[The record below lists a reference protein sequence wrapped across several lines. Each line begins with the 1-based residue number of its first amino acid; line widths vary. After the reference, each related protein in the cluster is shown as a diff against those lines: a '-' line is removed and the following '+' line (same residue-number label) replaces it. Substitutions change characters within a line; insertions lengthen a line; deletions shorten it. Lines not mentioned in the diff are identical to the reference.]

1 MKRFNFYLSLML
13 LLVFT
18 AACSDEFDQPPM
30 VIPTAEHTPNMTIAD
45 FKAKHWQDD
54 RNYIDTIK
62 EDEVIHG
69 WITSSDEEGNIYKQL
84 YISDGTAG
92 LTVSIDQ
99 SSIYTKYRI
108 GQEVVI
114 PMKGYFIGKFNGLL
128 CLGVPY
134 WYAAQGVWESN
145 RMPMELWDEMAE
157 INGLPDVSKV
167 DTTEIELSEIKGSD
181 KGTLLKYMSRLVR
194 INGVTFTDGGKP
206 FSNADNSTDREIKD
220 ESGNS
225 IMVSNSNYASF
236 RADTLPEGTV
246 DVVGEL
252 SYTASK
258 GFFLLLRDVTDVITN
273 TTPGTAGNPY
283 NVADAIQ
290 AQNHG
295 AKGWVIGYV
304 VGAVAP
310 EVTNVSSNADIE
322 WKSPTTLD
330 NTLVL
335 ADDPECKDYTKC
347 VIVPLPQGSPFRE
360 LANLRTHSKLYKKVI
375 KVKGSLAS
383 YMGAAGVNVKTG
395 SRDEFILPLLPPET
409 GVTQLKETFDKEIP
423 ADWSVVTLSGDKPWF
438 WYSYPSSNPTDFFV
452 QVSGYNGSAPPQDT
466 WLITPALDIKNA
478 RSKTLSFDVNVN
490 PYKATADKFEVYVLD
505 LADPNE
511 ATVKVKLNPKLPSPP
526 ASTWSEW
533 TTVEDIDLS
542 AWEDGIYYIAFHYYV
557 EGNSSNSY
565 MTWRIDNVTFGLG
578 DVIPSTRADFE
589 SMGAPQGSKYDTFT
603 SAKGWT
609 ATNSL
614 LFQGGAADAPPV
626 YQFIGHMTGSET
638 RYAMAP
644 TLNGKTSTVGTLVS
658 PTLKGGMKKLTFSYG
673 AAFSDKNL
681 AFRVDVKQ
689 NGNVV
694 KTWEVNRSDIVTK
707 TPYTFSEDCNVNG
720 DFTIEITNLCPSN
733 STSNKDRVSIWNLVW
748 EQ

>member
-30 VIPTAEHTPNMTIAD
+30 VIPTAEHTPNMTIAE

-62 EDEVIHG
+62 DDEVIHG

-134 WYAAQGVWESN
+134 WYSAQGVWESN
-145 RMPMELWDEMAE
+145 RMPMEMWDAMAE

-167 DTTEIELSEIKGSD
+167 DTTVIELSEIKGSD
-181 KGTLLKYMSRLVR
+181 KATLLKYMSRLVR

-206 FSNADNSTDREIKD
+206 FSAAENSTDREIKD
-220 ESGNS
+220 EAGNT

-236 RADTLPEGTV
+236 RANLLPEGTV
-246 DVVGEL
+246 DIVGQL

-258 GFFLLLRDVTDVITN
+258 GFFLLLRDENDVILN
-273 TTPGTAGNPY
+273 TSPGMSGNPY
-283 NVADAIQ
+283 TVAEAIA
-290 AQNHG
+290 AQNSG
-295 AKGWVIGYV
+295 AKGWVGGYI

-310 EVTNVSSNADIE
+310 EVTNVSSNADVE
-322 WKSPTTLD
+322 WKAPTTLD
-330 NTLVL
+330 NTLVI

-347 VIVPLPQGSPFRE
+347 IFIALPQGTPFRE
-360 LANLRTHSKLYKKVI
+360 QANLKNNPVYYKKYL
-375 KVKGSLAS
+375 KAKGVLAS
-383 YMGAAGVNVKTG
+383 YMGVAGITG
-395 SRDEFILPLLPPET
+395 NSGATDEFVLPFPRPVSELN
-409 GVTQLKETFDKEIP
+409 ETFDNALPTNWTE
-423 ADWSVVTLSGDKPWF
+423 VVISGDKK
-438 WYSYPSSNPTDFFV
+438 WYKADFNGDGYAAMT
-452 QVSGYNGSAPPQDT
+452 GYNGKQPPFDT
-466 WLITPALDIKNA
+466 WFITPALDIQNA
-478 RSKTLSFDVNVN
+478 AGKGFSFTSETRSYGSTKTV
-490 PYKATADKFEVYVLD
+490 FEVYLLNSLD
-505 LADPNE
+505 PAT
-511 ATVKVKLNPKLPSPP
+511 ATVKQKLNPILAKAPNSTG
-526 ASTWSEW
+526 TWSAW
-533 TTVEDIDLS
+533 TSSGELDLS
-542 AWEDGIYYIAFHYYV
+542 EWADGVYYIAFHYFADTDSEYD
-557 EGNSSNSY
+557 
-565 MTWRIDNVTFGLG
+565 TWAIDNVKFGFKLA
-578 DVIPSTRADFE
+578 PNTRADFE
-589 SMGAPQGSKYDTFT
+589 TMGTPQGSSYKSYT
-603 SAKGWT
+603 STKGWE

-614 LFQGGAADAPPV
+614 LFQGGSSDAPPT
-626 YQFIGHMTGSET
+626 YQFIGFMTGSDT
-638 RYAMAP
+638 NYAMAP
-644 TLNGKTSTVGTLVS
+644 TLNGKTSAVGTLVS
-658 PTLKGGMKKLTFSYG
+658 PTLKGGMKKLTFKYG

-689 NGNVV
+689 NGSVV

-707 TPYTFSEDCNVNG
+707 TAYTFSEDCNVNG

-733 STSNKDRVSIWNLVW
+733 SNSNKDRVSIWNLVW

>member
-30 VIPTAEHTPNMTIAD
+30 VIPTAEHTPNMTIAE

-62 EDEVIHG
+62 DDEVIHG

-134 WYAAQGVWESN
+134 WYSAQGVWESN
-145 RMPMELWDEMAE
+145 RMPMEMWDAMAE

-167 DTTEIELSEIKGSD
+167 DTTVIELSEIKGSD
-181 KGTLLKYMSRLVR
+181 KATLLKYMSRLVR

-206 FSNADNSTDREIKD
+206 FSAAENSTDREIKD
-220 ESGNS
+220 EAGNT

-236 RADTLPEGTV
+236 RANLLPEGTV
-246 DVVGEL
+246 DIVGQL

-258 GFFLLLRDVTDVITN
+258 GFFLLLRDENDVILN
-273 TTPGTAGNPY
+273 TSPGMSGNPY
-283 NVADAIQ
+283 TVAEAIA
-290 AQNHG
+290 AQNSG
-295 AKGWVIGYV
+295 AKGWVGGYI

-310 EVTNVSSNADIE
+310 EVTNVSSNADVE
-322 WKSPTTLD
+322 WKAPTTLD
-330 NTLVL
+330 NTLVI

-347 VIVPLPQGSPFRE
+347 IFIALPQGTPFRE
-360 LANLRTHSKLYKKVI
+360 QANLKNNPVYYKKYL
-375 KVKGSLAS
+375 KAKGVLAS
-383 YMGAAGVNVKTG
+383 YMGVAGITG
-395 SRDEFILPLLPPET
+395 NSGATDEFVLPFPRPVSELN
-409 GVTQLKETFDKEIP
+409 ETFDNALPTNWTE
-423 ADWSVVTLSGDKPWF
+423 VVVSGDKK
-438 WYSYPSSNPTDFFV
+438 WYKADFNGDGYAAMT
-452 QVSGYNGSAPPQDT
+452 GYNGKQPPFDT
-466 WLITPALDIKNA
+466 WFITPALDIQNA
-478 RSKTLSFDVNVN
+478 AGKGFSFTSETRSYGSTKTV
-490 PYKATADKFEVYVLD
+490 FEVYLLNSLD
-505 LADPNE
+505 PAT
-511 ATVKVKLNPKLPSPP
+511 ATVKQKLNPILAKAPNSTG
-526 ASTWSEW
+526 TWSAW
-533 TTVEDIDLS
+533 TSSGELDLS
-542 AWEDGIYYIAFHYYV
+542 EWADGVYYIAFHYFADTDSEYD
-557 EGNSSNSY
+557 
-565 MTWRIDNVTFGLG
+565 TWAIDNVKFGFKLA
-578 DVIPSTRADFE
+578 PNTRADFE
-589 SMGAPQGSKYDTFT
+589 TMGTPQGSSYKSYT
-603 SAKGWT
+603 STKGWE

-614 LFQGGAADAPPV
+614 LFQGGSSDAPPT
-626 YQFIGHMTGSET
+626 YQFIGFMTGSDT
-638 RYAMAP
+638 NYAMAP
-644 TLNGKTSTVGTLVS
+644 TLNGKTSAVGTLVS
-658 PTLKGGMKKLTFSYG
+658 PTLKGGMKKLTFKYG

-689 NGNVV
+689 NGSVV

-707 TPYTFSEDCNVNG
+707 TAYTFSENCNVNG

-733 STSNKDRVSIWNLVW
+733 SNSNKDRVSIWNLVW

>member
-30 VIPTAEHTPNMTIAD
+30 VIPTAEHTPNMTIAE

-62 EDEVIHG
+62 DDEVIHG

-145 RMPMELWDEMAE
+145 RMPMEMWDAMAE

-167 DTTEIELSEIKGSD
+167 DTTVIELSEIKGSD
-181 KGTLLKYMSRLVR
+181 KATLLKYMSRLVR

-206 FSNADNSTDREIKD
+206 FSAAENSTDREIKD
-220 ESGNS
+220 EAGNT
-225 IMVSNSNYASF
+225 IVVSNSNYASF
-236 RADTLPEGTV
+236 RANLLPESTV
-246 DVVGEL
+246 DIVGQL

-258 GFFLLLRDVTDVITN
+258 GFFLLLRDENDVILN
-273 TTPGTAGNPY
+273 TSPGMSGNPY
-283 NVADAIQ
+283 TVAEAIA
-290 AQNHG
+290 AQNSG
-295 AKGWVIGYV
+295 AKGWVGGYI

-310 EVTNVSSNADIE
+310 EVTNVSSNADVE
-322 WKSPTTLD
+322 WKAPTTLD
-330 NTLVL
+330 NTLVI

-347 VIVPLPQGSPFRE
+347 IFIALPQGTPFRE
-360 LANLRTHSKLYKKVI
+360 QANLKNNPVYYKKYL
-375 KVKGSLAS
+375 KAKGVLAS
-383 YMGAAGVNVKTG
+383 YMGVAGITG
-395 SRDEFILPLLPPET
+395 NSGATDEFVLPFPRPVSELN
-409 GVTQLKETFDKEIP
+409 ETFDNALPTNWTE
-423 ADWSVVTLSGDKPWF
+423 VVVSGDKK
-438 WYSYPSSNPTDFFV
+438 WYKADFNGDGYAAMT
-452 QVSGYNGSAPPQDT
+452 GYNGKQPPFDT
-466 WLITPALDIKNA
+466 WFITPALDIQNA
-478 RSKTLSFDVNVN
+478 AGKGFSFTSETRSYGSTKTV
-490 PYKATADKFEVYVLD
+490 FEVYLLNSLD
-505 LADPNE
+505 PAT
-511 ATVKVKLNPKLPSPP
+511 ATVKQKLNPILAKAPN
-526 ASTWSEW
+526 STGSWSAWTSSGELDLSEW
-533 TTVEDIDLS
+533 
-542 AWEDGIYYIAFHYYV
+542 ADGVYYIAFHYFADTDSEYD
-557 EGNSSNSY
+557 
-565 MTWRIDNVTFGLG
+565 TWAIDNVKFGFKLA
-578 DVIPSTRADFE
+578 PNTRADFE
-589 SMGAPQGSKYDTFT
+589 TMGTPQGSAYKSYT
-603 SAKGWT
+603 STKGWE

-614 LFQGGAADAPPV
+614 LFQGGPSDAPPT
-626 YQFIGHMTGSET
+626 YQFIGFMTGSDT
-638 RYAMAP
+638 NYAMAP
-644 TLNGKTSTVGTLVS
+644 TLNGKTSAVGTLVS
-658 PTLKGGMKKLTFSYG
+658 PTLKGGMKKLTFMYG

-689 NGNVV
+689 NGSVV

-707 TPYTFSEDCNVNG
+707 TAYTFSEDCNVNG

-733 STSNKDRVSIWNLVW
+733 SNSNKDRVSIWNLVW

>member
-62 EDEVIHG
+62 DDEVIHG

-134 WYAAQGVWESN
+134 WYSAQGVWESN
-145 RMPMELWDEMAE
+145 RMPMEMWDAMAE

-167 DTTEIELSEIKGSD
+167 DTTVIELSEIKGSD
-181 KGTLLKYMSRLVR
+181 KATLLKYMSRLVR

-206 FSNADNSTDREIKD
+206 FSAAENSTDREIKD
-220 ESGNS
+220 EAGNT

-236 RADTLPEGTV
+236 RANLLPEGTV
-246 DVVGEL
+246 DIVGQL

-258 GFFLLLRDVTDVITN
+258 GFFLLLRDENDVILN
-273 TTPGTAGNPY
+273 TSPGMFGNPY
-283 NVADAIQ
+283 TVAEAIA
-290 AQNHG
+290 AQNSG
-295 AKGWVIGYV
+295 AKGWVGGYI

-310 EVTNVSSNADIE
+310 EVTNVSSNADVE
-322 WKSPTTLD
+322 WKAPTTLD
-330 NTLVL
+330 NTLVI

-347 VIVPLPQGSPFRE
+347 IFIALPQGTPFRE
-360 LANLRTHSKLYKKVI
+360 QANLKNNPVYYKKYL
-375 KVKGSLAS
+375 KAKGVLAS
-383 YMGAAGVNVKTG
+383 YMGVAGITG
-395 SRDEFILPLLPPET
+395 NSGATDEFVLPFPRPVSELN
-409 GVTQLKETFDKEIP
+409 ETFDNALPTNWTE
-423 ADWSVVTLSGDKPWF
+423 VVVSGDKK
-438 WYSYPSSNPTDFFV
+438 WYKADFNGDGYAAMT
-452 QVSGYNGSAPPQDT
+452 GYNGKQPPFDT
-466 WLITPALDIKNA
+466 WFITPALDIQNA
-478 RSKTLSFDVNVN
+478 AGKGFSFTSETRSYGSTKTV
-490 PYKATADKFEVYVLD
+490 FEVYLLNSLD
-505 LADPNE
+505 P
-511 ATVKVKLNPKLPSPP
+511 ATATFKQKLNPILAKAPNSTG
-526 ASTWSEW
+526 TWSAW
-533 TTVEDIDLS
+533 TSSGELDLS
-542 AWEDGIYYIAFHYYV
+542 EWADGVYYIAFHYFADTDSEYD
-557 EGNSSNSY
+557 
-565 MTWRIDNVTFGLG
+565 TWAIDNVKFGFKLA
-578 DVIPSTRADFE
+578 PNTRADFE
-589 SMGAPQGSKYDTFT
+589 TMGTPQGSSYKSYT
-603 SAKGWT
+603 STKGWE

-614 LFQGGAADAPPV
+614 LFQGGLSDAPPT
-626 YQFIGHMTGSET
+626 YQFIGFMTGSDT
-638 RYAMAP
+638 NYAMAP
-644 TLNGKTSTVGTLVS
+644 TLNGKTSAVGTLVS
-658 PTLKGGMKKLTFSYG
+658 PTLKGGMKKLTFKYG

-689 NGNVV
+689 NGSVV

-707 TPYTFSEDCNVNG
+707 TAYTFSEDCNVNG

-733 STSNKDRVSIWNLVW
+733 SNSNKDRVSIWNLVW

>member
-30 VIPTAEHTPNMTIAD
+30 VIPTAEHTPNMTIAE

-62 EDEVIHG
+62 DDEVIHG

-145 RMPMELWDEMAE
+145 RMPMEMWDAMAE

-167 DTTEIELSEIKGSD
+167 DTTVIELSEIKGSD
-181 KGTLLKYMSRLVR
+181 KATLLKYMSRLVR

-206 FSNADNSTDREIKD
+206 FSAAENSTDREIKD
-220 ESGNS
+220 EAGNT
-225 IMVSNSNYASF
+225 IVVSNSNYASF
-236 RADTLPEGTV
+236 RANLLPESTV
-246 DVVGEL
+246 DIVGQL

-258 GFFLLLRDVTDVITN
+258 GFFLLLRDENDVILN
-273 TTPGTAGNPY
+273 TSPGMSGNPY
-283 NVADAIQ
+283 TVAEAIA
-290 AQNHG
+290 AQNSG
-295 AKGWVIGYV
+295 AKGWVGGYI

-310 EVTNVSSNADIE
+310 EVTNVSSNADVE
-322 WKSPTTLD
+322 WKAPTTLD
-330 NTLVL
+330 NTLVI

-347 VIVPLPQGSPFRE
+347 IFIALPQGTPFRE
-360 LANLRTHSKLYKKVI
+360 QANLKNNPVYYKKYL
-375 KVKGSLAS
+375 KAKGVLAS
-383 YMGAAGVNVKTG
+383 YMGVAGITG
-395 SRDEFILPLLPPET
+395 NSGATDEFVLPFPRPVSELN
-409 GVTQLKETFDKEIP
+409 ETFDNALPTNWTE
-423 ADWSVVTLSGDKPWF
+423 VVISGDKK
-438 WYSYPSSNPTDFFV
+438 WYKADFNGDGYAAMT
-452 QVSGYNGSAPPQDT
+452 GYNGKQPPFDT
-466 WLITPALDIKNA
+466 WFITPALDIQNA
-478 RSKTLSFDVNVN
+478 AGKGFSFTSETRSYGSTKTV
-490 PYKATADKFEVYVLD
+490 FEVYLLNSLD
-505 LADPNE
+505 PAT
-511 ATVKVKLNPKLPSPP
+511 ATVKQKLNPILAKAPN
-526 ASTWSEW
+526 STGSWSSWTSSGELDLSEW
-533 TTVEDIDLS
+533 
-542 AWEDGIYYIAFHYYV
+542 ADGIYYIAFHYFADTDSEYD
-557 EGNSSNSY
+557 
-565 MTWRIDNVTFGLG
+565 TWAIDNVKFGFKLA
-578 DVIPSTRADFE
+578 PNTRADFE
-589 SMGAPQGSKYDTFT
+589 TMGTPQGSAYKSYT
-603 SAKGWT
+603 STKGWE

-614 LFQGGAADAPPV
+614 LFQGGPSDAPPT
-626 YQFIGHMTGSET
+626 YQFIGFMTGSDT
-638 RYAMAP
+638 NYAMAP
-644 TLNGKTSTVGTLVS
+644 TLNGKTSAVGTLVS
-658 PTLKGGMKKLTFSYG
+658 PTLKGGMKKLTFMYG

-689 NGNVV
+689 NGSVV

-733 STSNKDRVSIWNLVW
+733 SNSNKDRVSIWNLVW

>member
-30 VIPTAEHTPNMTIAD
+30 VIPTAEHTPNMTIAE

-62 EDEVIHG
+62 DDEVIHG

-145 RMPMELWDEMAE
+145 RMPMEMWDAMAE

-167 DTTEIELSEIKGSD
+167 DTTVIELSEIKGSD
-181 KGTLLKYMSRLVR
+181 KATLLKYMSRLVR

-206 FSNADNSTDREIKD
+206 FSAAENSTDREIKD
-220 ESGNS
+220 EAGNT
-225 IMVSNSNYASF
+225 IVVSNSNYASF
-236 RADTLPEGTV
+236 RANLLPESTV
-246 DVVGEL
+246 DIVGQL

-258 GFFLLLRDVTDVITN
+258 GS
-273 TTPGTAGNPY
+273 GNPY
-283 NVADAIQ
+283 TVAEAIA
-290 AQNHG
+290 AQNSG
-295 AKGWVIGYV
+295 AKGWVGGYI

-310 EVTNVSSNADIE
+310 EVTNVSSNADVE
-322 WKSPTTLD
+322 WKAPTTLD
-330 NTLVL
+330 NTLVI

-347 VIVPLPQGSPFRE
+347 IFIALPQGTSFRE
-360 LANLRTHSKLYKKVI
+360 QANLRDNPVYYKKYL
-375 KVKGSLAS
+375 KAKGVLAS
-383 YMGAAGVNVKTG
+383 YMGVAGITG
-395 SRDEFILPLLPPET
+395 NSGSTDEFVLPFPRPVSELN
-409 GVTQLKETFDKEIP
+409 ETFDNALPTNWTE
-423 ADWSVVTLSGDKPWF
+423 VVVSGDKK
-438 WYSYPSSNPTDFFV
+438 WYKADFNGDGYAAMT
-452 QVSGYNGSAPPQDT
+452 GYNGKQPPFDT
-466 WLITPALDIKNA
+466 WYITPALDIQNA
-478 RSKTLSFDVNVN
+478 VGKGFSFTSETRSYGSTKTV
-490 PYKATADKFEVYVLD
+490 FEVYLLNSLD
-505 LADPNE
+505 PAT
-511 ATVKVKLNPKLPSPP
+511 ATVKQKLNPILAKAPN
-526 ASTWSEW
+526 STGSWSSWTSSGELDLSEW
-533 TTVEDIDLS
+533 
-542 AWEDGIYYIAFHYYV
+542 ADGVYYIAFHYFADTDSEYD
-557 EGNSSNSY
+557 
-565 MTWRIDNVTFGLG
+565 TWAIDNVKFGFKLA
-578 DVIPSTRADFE
+578 PNTRADFE
-589 SMGAPQGSKYDTFT
+589 TMGTPQGSSYKSYT
-603 SAKGWT
+603 STKGWE

-614 LFQGGAADAPPV
+614 LFQGGSSDAPPT
-626 YQFIGHMTGSET
+626 YQFIGFMTGSDT
-638 RYAMAP
+638 NYAMAP
-644 TLNGKTSTVGTLVS
+644 TLNGKTSAVGTLVS
-658 PTLKGGMKKLTFSYG
+658 PTLKGGMKKLTFKYG

-689 NGNVV
+689 NGSVV

-707 TPYTFSEDCNVNG
+707 TAYTFSEDCNVNG

-733 STSNKDRVSIWNLVW
+733 SNSNKDRVSIWNLVW

>member
-30 VIPTAEHTPNMTIAD
+30 VIPTAEHTPNMTIAE

-62 EDEVIHG
+62 DDEVIHG

-134 WYAAQGVWESN
+134 WYSAQGVWESN
-145 RMPMELWDEMAE
+145 RMPMEMWDAMAE

-167 DTTEIELSEIKGSD
+167 DTTVIELSEIKGSD
-181 KGTLLKYMSRLVR
+181 KATLLKYMSRLVR

-206 FSNADNSTDREIKD
+206 FSAAENSTDREIKD
-220 ESGNS
+220 EAGNT

-236 RADTLPEGTV
+236 RANLLPESTV
-246 DVVGEL
+246 DIVGQL

-258 GFFLLLRDVTDVITN
+258 GFFLLLRDENDVILN
-273 TTPGTAGNPY
+273 TSPGMFGNPY
-283 NVADAIQ
+283 TVAEAIA
-290 AQNHG
+290 AQNSG
-295 AKGWVIGYV
+295 AKGWVGGYI

-310 EVTNVSSNADIE
+310 EVTNVSSNADVE
-322 WKSPTTLD
+322 WKAPTTLD
-330 NTLVL
+330 NTLVI

-347 VIVPLPQGSPFRE
+347 IFIALPQGTSFRE
-360 LANLRTHSKLYKKVI
+360 QANLRDNPVYYKKYL
-375 KVKGSLAS
+375 KAKGTLAT
-383 YMGAAGVNVKTG
+383 YMGVAGITG
-395 SRDEFILPLLPPET
+395 NSGSTDEFVLPFPRPVSELN
-409 GVTQLKETFDKEIP
+409 ETFDNALPTNWTE
-423 ADWSVVTLSGDKPWF
+423 VVVSGDKK
-438 WYSYPSSNPTDFFV
+438 WYKADFNGDGYAAMT
-452 QVSGYNGSAPPQDT
+452 GYNGKQPPFDT
-466 WLITPALDIKNA
+466 WFITPALDIQNA
-478 RSKTLSFDVNVN
+478 AGKGFSFTSETRSYGSTKTV
-490 PYKATADKFEVYVLD
+490 FEVYLLNSLD
-505 LADPNE
+505 P
-511 ATVKVKLNPKLPSPP
+511 ATATFKQKLNPILAKAPNSTG
-526 ASTWSEW
+526 TWSAW
-533 TTVEDIDLS
+533 TSSGELDLS
-542 AWEDGIYYIAFHYYV
+542 EWADGVYYIAFHYFADTDSEYD
-557 EGNSSNSY
+557 
-565 MTWRIDNVTFGLG
+565 TWAIDNVKFGFKLA
-578 DVIPSTRADFE
+578 PNTRADFE
-589 SMGAPQGSKYDTFT
+589 TMGTPQGSAYKSYT
-603 SAKGWT
+603 STKGWE
-609 ATNSL
+609 ATNCL
-614 LFQGGAADAPPV
+614 LFQGGSSDAPPT
-626 YQFIGHMTGSET
+626 YQFIGFMTGSDT
-638 RYAMAP
+638 NYAMAP
-644 TLNGKTSTVGTLVS
+644 TLNGKTSAVGTLVS
-658 PTLKGGMKKLTFSYG
+658 PKLKGGMKKLTFKYG

-689 NGNVV
+689 NGSVV

-707 TPYTFSEDCNVNG
+707 TAYTFSEDCNVNG

-733 STSNKDRVSIWNLVW
+733 SNSNKDRVSIWNLVW

>member
-30 VIPTAEHTPNMTIAD
+30 VIPTAEHTPNMTIAE

-62 EDEVIHG
+62 DDEVIHG

-145 RMPMELWDEMAE
+145 RMPMEMWDAMAE

-167 DTTEIELSEIKGSD
+167 DTTVIELSEIKGSD
-181 KGTLLKYMSRLVR
+181 KATLLKYMSRLVR

-206 FSNADNSTDREIKD
+206 FSAAENSTDREIKD
-220 ESGNS
+220 EAGNT
-225 IMVSNSNYASF
+225 IVVSNSNYASF
-236 RADTLPEGTV
+236 RANLLPESTV
-246 DVVGEL
+246 DIVGQL

-258 GFFLLLRDVTDVITN
+258 GFFLLLRDENDVILN
-273 TTPGTAGNPY
+273 TSPGMVGNPY
-283 NVADAIQ
+283 SVAEAIA
-290 AQNHG
+290 AQNSG
-295 AKGWVIGYV
+295 AKGWVGGYI
-304 VGAVAP
+304 VGAIAP
-310 EVTNVSSNADIE
+310 EVTNVSSNADVE
-322 WKSPTTLD
+322 WKAPTTLA
-330 NTLVL
+330 NTLVI

-347 VIVPLPQGSPFRE
+347 IFIALPQGTSFRE
-360 LANLRTHSKLYKKVI
+360 QANLRDNPVYYKKYL
-375 KVKGSLAS
+375 KAKGTLAT
-383 YMGAAGVNVKTG
+383 YMGVAGITG
-395 SRDEFILPLLPPET
+395 NSGSTDEFVLPFPRPVSELN
-409 GVTQLKETFDKEIP
+409 ETFDNALPTNWTE
-423 ADWSVVTLSGDKPWF
+423 VVVSGDKK
-438 WYSYPSSNPTDFFV
+438 WYKADFNGDGYAAMT
-452 QVSGYNGSAPPQDT
+452 GYNGKQPPFDT
-466 WLITPALDIKNA
+466 WFITPALDIQNA
-478 RSKTLSFDVNVN
+478 AGKGFSFTSETRSYGSTKTV
-490 PYKATADKFEVYVLD
+490 FEVYLLNSLD
-505 LADPNE
+505 PAT
-511 ATVKVKLNPKLPSPP
+511 ATVKQKLNPILAKAPNSTG
-526 ASTWSEW
+526 TWSAW
-533 TTVEDIDLS
+533 TSSGELDLS
-542 AWEDGIYYIAFHYYV
+542 EWADGVYYIAFHYFADTDSEYD
-557 EGNSSNSY
+557 
-565 MTWRIDNVTFGLG
+565 TWAIDNVKFGFKLA
-578 DVIPSTRADFE
+578 PNTRADFE
-589 SMGAPQGSKYDTFT
+589 TMGTSQGSAYKSYT
-603 SAKGWT
+603 STKGWE

-614 LFQGGAADAPPV
+614 LFQGGPSDAPPT
-626 YQFIGHMTGSET
+626 YQFIGFMTGSDT
-638 RYAMAP
+638 NYAMAP
-644 TLNGKTSTVGTLVS
+644 TLNGKTSAVGTLVS
-658 PTLKGGMKKLTFSYG
+658 PTLKGGMKKLTFKYG

-689 NGNVV
+689 NGSVV

-707 TPYTFSEDCNVNG
+707 TAYTFSEDCNVNG

-733 STSNKDRVSIWNLVW
+733 SNSNKDRVSIWNLVW

>member
-30 VIPTAEHTPNMTIAD
+30 VIPTAEHTPNMTIAE

-62 EDEVIHG
+62 DDEVIHG

-145 RMPMELWDEMAE
+145 RMPMEMWDAMAE

-167 DTTEIELSEIKGSD
+167 DTTVIELSEIKGSD
-181 KGTLLKYMSRLVR
+181 KATLLKYMSRLVR

-206 FSNADNSTDREIKD
+206 FSAAENSTDREIKD
-220 ESGNS
+220 EAGNT
-225 IMVSNSNYASF
+225 IVVSNSNYASF
-236 RADTLPEGTV
+236 RANLLPESTV
-246 DVVGEL
+246 DIVGQL

-258 GFFLLLRDVTDVITN
+258 GFFLLLRDENDVILN
-273 TTPGTAGNPY
+273 TSPGMSGNPY
-283 NVADAIQ
+283 TVAEAIA
-290 AQNHG
+290 AQNSG
-295 AKGWVIGYV
+295 AKGWVGGYI

-310 EVTNVSSNADIE
+310 EVTNVSSNADVE
-322 WKSPTTLD
+322 WKAPTTLD
-330 NTLVL
+330 NTLVI

-347 VIVPLPQGSPFRE
+347 IFIALPQGTPFRE
-360 LANLRTHSKLYKKVI
+360 QANLKNNPVYYKKYL
-375 KVKGSLAS
+375 KAKGVLAS
-383 YMGAAGVNVKTG
+383 YMGVAGITG
-395 SRDEFILPLLPPET
+395 NSGATDEFVLPFPRPVSELN
-409 GVTQLKETFDKEIP
+409 ETFDNALPTNWTE
-423 ADWSVVTLSGDKPWF
+423 VVVSGDKK
-438 WYSYPSSNPTDFFV
+438 WYKADFNGDGYAAMT
-452 QVSGYNGSAPPQDT
+452 GYNGKQPPFDT
-466 WLITPALDIKNA
+466 WYITPALDIQNA
-478 RSKTLSFDVNVN
+478 AGKGFSFTSETRSYGSTKTV
-490 PYKATADKFEVYVLD
+490 FEVYLLNSLD
-505 LADPNE
+505 PAT
-511 ATVKVKLNPKLPSPP
+511 ATVKQKLNPILAKAPN
-526 ASTWSEW
+526 STGSWSAWTSSGELDLSEW
-533 TTVEDIDLS
+533 
-542 AWEDGIYYIAFHYYV
+542 ADGVYYIAFHYFADTDSEYD
-557 EGNSSNSY
+557 
-565 MTWRIDNVTFGLG
+565 TWAIDNVKFGFKLA
-578 DVIPSTRADFE
+578 PNTRADFE
-589 SMGAPQGSKYDTFT
+589 TMGTPQGSAYKSYT
-603 SAKGWT
+603 STKGWE

-614 LFQGGAADAPPV
+614 LFQGGPSDAPPT
-626 YQFIGHMTGSET
+626 YQFIGFMTGSDT
-638 RYAMAP
+638 NYAMAP
-644 TLNGKTSTVGTLVS
+644 TLNGKTSAVGTLVS
-658 PTLKGGMKKLTFSYG
+658 PTLKGGMKKLTFKYG

-689 NGNVV
+689 NGSVV

-707 TPYTFSEDCNVNG
+707 TAYTFSEDCNVNG

-733 STSNKDRVSIWNLVW
+733 SNSNKDRVSIWNLVW

>member
-30 VIPTAEHTPNMTIAD
+30 VIPTAEHTPNMTIAE

-62 EDEVIHG
+62 DDEVIHG

-134 WYAAQGVWESN
+134 WYSAQGVWESN
-145 RMPMELWDEMAE
+145 RMPMEMWDAMAE

-167 DTTEIELSEIKGSD
+167 DTTVIELSEIKGSD
-181 KGTLLKYMSRLVR
+181 KATLLKYMSRLVR

-206 FSNADNSTDREIKD
+206 FSAAENSTDREIKD
-220 ESGNS
+220 EAGNT

-236 RADTLPEGTV
+236 RANLLPEGTV
-246 DVVGEL
+246 DIVGQL

-258 GFFLLLRDVTDVITN
+258 GFFLLLRDENDVILN
-273 TTPGTAGNPY
+273 TSPGMSGNPY
-283 NVADAIQ
+283 TVAEAIA
-290 AQNHG
+290 AQNSG
-295 AKGWVIGYV
+295 AKGWVGGYI

-310 EVTNVSSNADIE
+310 EVTNVSSNADVE
-322 WKSPTTLD
+322 WKAPTTLD
-330 NTLVL
+330 NTLVI

-347 VIVPLPQGSPFRE
+347 IFIALPQGTPFRE
-360 LANLRTHSKLYKKVI
+360 QANLKNNPVYYKKYL
-375 KVKGSLAS
+375 KAKGVLAS
-383 YMGAAGVNVKTG
+383 YMGVAGITG
-395 SRDEFILPLLPPET
+395 NSGATDEFVLPFPRPVSELN
-409 GVTQLKETFDKEIP
+409 ETFDNALPTNWTE
-423 ADWSVVTLSGDKPWF
+423 VVVSGDKK
-438 WYSYPSSNPTDFFV
+438 WYKADFNGDGYAAMT
-452 QVSGYNGSAPPQDT
+452 GYNGKQPPFDT
-466 WLITPALDIKNA
+466 WFITPALDIQNA
-478 RSKTLSFDVNVN
+478 AGKGFSFTSETRSYGSTKTV
-490 PYKATADKFEVYVLD
+490 FEVYLLNSLD
-505 LADPNE
+505 P
-511 ATVKVKLNPKLPSPP
+511 ATATFKQKLNPILAKAPNSTG
-526 ASTWSEW
+526 TWSAW
-533 TTVEDIDLS
+533 TSSGELDLS
-542 AWEDGIYYIAFHYYV
+542 EWADGIYYIAFHYFADTDSEYD
-557 EGNSSNSY
+557 
-565 MTWRIDNVTFGLG
+565 TWAIDNVKFGFKLA
-578 DVIPSTRADFE
+578 PNTRADFE
-589 SMGAPQGSKYDTFT
+589 TMGTPQGSSYKSYT
-603 SAKGWT
+603 STKGWE

-614 LFQGGAADAPPV
+614 LFQGGPSDAPPT
-626 YQFIGHMTGSET
+626 YQFIGFMTGSDT
-638 RYAMAP
+638 NYAMAP
-644 TLNGKTSTVGTLVS
+644 TLNGKTSAVGTLVS
-658 PTLKGGMKKLTFSYG
+658 PTLKGGMKKLTFKYG

-689 NGNVV
+689 NGSVV

-707 TPYTFSEDCNVNG
+707 TAYTFSENCNVNG

-733 STSNKDRVSIWNLVW
+733 SNSNKDRVSIWNLVW

>member
-30 VIPTAEHTPNMTIAD
+30 VIPTAEHTPNMTIAE

-62 EDEVIHG
+62 DDEVIHG

-134 WYAAQGVWESN
+134 WYSAQGVWESN
-145 RMPMELWDEMAE
+145 RMPMEMWDAMAE

-167 DTTEIELSEIKGSD
+167 DTTVIELSEIKGSD
-181 KGTLLKYMSRLVR
+181 KATLLKYMSRLVR

-206 FSNADNSTDREIKD
+206 FSAAENSTDREIKD
-220 ESGNS
+220 EAGNT

-236 RADTLPEGTV
+236 RANLLPESTV
-246 DVVGEL
+246 DIVGQL

-258 GFFLLLRDVTDVITN
+258 GFFLLLRDENDVILN
-273 TTPGTAGNPY
+273 TSPGMSGNPY
-283 NVADAIQ
+283 TVAEAIA
-290 AQNHG
+290 AQNSG
-295 AKGWVIGYV
+295 AKGWVGGYI

-310 EVTNVSSNADIE
+310 EVTNVSSNADVE
-322 WKSPTTLD
+322 WKAPTTLD
-330 NTLVL
+330 NTLVI

-347 VIVPLPQGSPFRE
+347 IFIALPQGTPFRE
-360 LANLRTHSKLYKKVI
+360 QANLKNNPVYYKKYL
-375 KVKGSLAS
+375 KAKGVLAS
-383 YMGAAGVNVKTG
+383 YMGVAGITG
-395 SRDEFILPLLPPET
+395 NSGATDEFVLPFPRPVSELN
-409 GVTQLKETFDKEIP
+409 ETFDNALPTNWTE
-423 ADWSVVTLSGDKPWF
+423 VVISGDKK
-438 WYSYPSSNPTDFFV
+438 WYKADFNGDGYAAMT
-452 QVSGYNGSAPPQDT
+452 GYNGKQPPFDT
-466 WLITPALDIKNA
+466 WFITPALDIQNA
-478 RSKTLSFDVNVN
+478 AGKGFSFTSETRSYGSTKTV
-490 PYKATADKFEVYVLD
+490 FEVYLLNSLD
-505 LADPNE
+505 PAT
-511 ATVKVKLNPKLPSPP
+511 ATVKQKLNPILAKAPNSTG
-526 ASTWSEW
+526 TWSAW
-533 TTVEDIDLS
+533 TSSGELDLS
-542 AWEDGIYYIAFHYYV
+542 EWADGVYYIAFHYFADTDSEYD
-557 EGNSSNSY
+557 
-565 MTWRIDNVTFGLG
+565 TWAIDNVKFGFKLA
-578 DVIPSTRADFE
+578 PNTRADFE
-589 SMGAPQGSKYDTFT
+589 TMGTPQGSSYKSYT
-603 SAKGWT
+603 STKGWE

-614 LFQGGAADAPPV
+614 LFQGGSSDAPPT
-626 YQFIGHMTGSET
+626 YQFIGFMTGSDT
-638 RYAMAP
+638 NYAMAP
-644 TLNGKTSTVGTLVS
+644 TLNGKTSAVGTLVS
-658 PTLKGGMKKLTFSYG
+658 PKLKGGMKKLTFKYG

-689 NGNVV
+689 NGSVV

-707 TPYTFSEDCNVNG
+707 TAYTFSENCNVNG

-733 STSNKDRVSIWNLVW
+733 SNSNKDRVSIWNLVW

>member
-30 VIPTAEHTPNMTIAD
+30 VIPTAEHTPNMTIAE

-62 EDEVIHG
+62 DDEVIHG

-145 RMPMELWDEMAE
+145 RMPMEMWDAMAE

-167 DTTEIELSEIKGSD
+167 DTTVIELSEIKGSD
-181 KGTLLKYMSRLVR
+181 KATLLKYMSRLVR

-206 FSNADNSTDREIKD
+206 FSAAENSTDREIKD
-220 ESGNS
+220 EAGNT

-236 RADTLPEGTV
+236 RANLLPEGTV
-246 DVVGEL
+246 DIVGQL

-258 GFFLLLRDVTDVITN
+258 GFFLLLRDENDVILN
-273 TTPGTAGNPY
+273 TSPGMSGNPY
-283 NVADAIQ
+283 TVAEAIA
-290 AQNHG
+290 AQNSG
-295 AKGWVIGYV
+295 AKGWVGGYI

-310 EVTNVSSNADIE
+310 EVTNVSSNADVE
-322 WKSPTTLD
+322 WKAPTTLD
-330 NTLVL
+330 NTLVI

-347 VIVPLPQGSPFRE
+347 IFIALPQGTPFRE
-360 LANLRTHSKLYKKVI
+360 QANLKNNPVYYKKYL
-375 KVKGSLAS
+375 KAKGVLAS
-383 YMGAAGVNVKTG
+383 YMGVAGITG
-395 SRDEFILPLLPPET
+395 NSGATDEFVLPFPRPVSELN
-409 GVTQLKETFDKEIP
+409 ETFDNALPTNWTE
-423 ADWSVVTLSGDKPWF
+423 VVVSGDKK
-438 WYSYPSSNPTDFFV
+438 WYKADFNGDGYAAMT
-452 QVSGYNGSAPPQDT
+452 GYNGKQPPFDT
-466 WLITPALDIKNA
+466 WFITPALDIQNA
-478 RSKTLSFDVNVN
+478 AGKGFSFTSETRSYGSTKTV
-490 PYKATADKFEVYVLD
+490 FEVYLLNSLD
-505 LADPNE
+505 PTT
-511 ATVKVKLNPKLPSPP
+511 ATFKQKLNPILAKAPN
-526 ASTWSEW
+526 STGSWSSWTSSGELDLSEW
-533 TTVEDIDLS
+533 
-542 AWEDGIYYIAFHYYV
+542 ADGIYYIAFHYFADTDSEYD
-557 EGNSSNSY
+557 
-565 MTWRIDNVTFGLG
+565 TWAIDNVKFGFKLA
-578 DVIPSTRADFE
+578 PNTRADFE
-589 SMGAPQGSKYDTFT
+589 TMGTPQGSSYKSYT
-603 SAKGWT
+603 STKGWE

-614 LFQGGAADAPPV
+614 LFQGGSSDAPPT
-626 YQFIGHMTGSET
+626 YQFIGFMTGSDT
-638 RYAMAP
+638 NYAMAP
-644 TLNGKTSTVGTLVS
+644 TLNGKTSAVGTLVS
-658 PTLKGGMKKLTFSYG
+658 PTLKGGMKKLTFKYG

-689 NGNVV
+689 NGSVV

-707 TPYTFSEDCNVNG
+707 TAYTFSEDCNVNG

-733 STSNKDRVSIWNLVW
+733 SNSNKDRVSIWNLVW

>member
-30 VIPTAEHTPNMTIAD
+30 VIPTAEHTPNMTIAE

-62 EDEVIHG
+62 DDEVIHG

-134 WYAAQGVWESN
+134 WYSAQGVWESN
-145 RMPMELWDEMAE
+145 RMPMEMWDAMAE

-167 DTTEIELSEIKGSD
+167 DTTVIELSEIKGSD
-181 KGTLLKYMSRLVR
+181 KATLLKYMSRLVR

-206 FSNADNSTDREIKD
+206 FSAAENSTDREIKD
-220 ESGNS
+220 EAGNT

-236 RADTLPEGTV
+236 RANLLPEGTV
-246 DVVGEL
+246 DIVGQL

-258 GFFLLLRDVTDVITN
+258 GFFLLLRDENDVILN
-273 TTPGTAGNPY
+273 TSPGMSGNPY
-283 NVADAIQ
+283 TVAEAIA
-290 AQNHG
+290 AQNSG
-295 AKGWVIGYV
+295 AKGWVGGYI

-310 EVTNVSSNADIE
+310 EVTNVSSNADVE
-322 WKSPTTLD
+322 WKAPTTLD
-330 NTLVL
+330 NTLVI

-347 VIVPLPQGSPFRE
+347 IFIALPQGTPFRE
-360 LANLRTHSKLYKKVI
+360 QANLKNNPVYYKKYL
-375 KVKGSLAS
+375 KAKGVLAS
-383 YMGAAGVNVKTG
+383 YMGVAGITG
-395 SRDEFILPLLPPET
+395 NSGATDEFVLPFPRPVSELN
-409 GVTQLKETFDKEIP
+409 ETFDNALPTNWTE
-423 ADWSVVTLSGDKPWF
+423 VVVSGDKK
-438 WYSYPSSNPTDFFV
+438 WYKADFNGDGYAAMT
-452 QVSGYNGSAPPQDT
+452 GYNGKQPPFDT
-466 WLITPALDIKNA
+466 WFITPALDIQNA
-478 RSKTLSFDVNVN
+478 AGKGFSFTSETRSYGSTKTV
-490 PYKATADKFEVYVLD
+490 FEVYLLNSLD
-505 LADPNE
+505 PAT
-511 ATVKVKLNPKLPSPP
+511 ATVKQKLNPILAKAPNSTG
-526 ASTWSEW
+526 TWSAW
-533 TTVEDIDLS
+533 TSSGELDLS
-542 AWEDGIYYIAFHYYV
+542 EWADGVYYIAFHYFADTDSEYD
-557 EGNSSNSY
+557 
-565 MTWRIDNVTFGLG
+565 TWAIDNVKFGFKLA
-578 DVIPSTRADFE
+578 PNTRADFE
-589 SMGAPQGSKYDTFT
+589 TMGTPQGSSYKSYT
-603 SAKGWT
+603 STKGWE

-614 LFQGGAADAPPV
+614 LFQGGSSDAPPT
-626 YQFIGHMTGSET
+626 YQFIGFMTGSDT
-638 RYAMAP
+638 NYAMAP
-644 TLNGKTSTVGTLVS
+644 TLNGKTSAVGTLVS
-658 PTLKGGMKKLTFSYG
+658 PKLKGGMKKLTFKYG

-689 NGNVV
+689 NGTVV

-707 TPYTFSEDCNVNG
+707 TAYTFSENCNVNG

-733 STSNKDRVSIWNLVW
+733 SNSNKDRVSIWNLVW

>member
-18 AACSDEFDQPPM
+18 AACNDEFDQPPM
-30 VIPTAEHTPNMTIAD
+30 VIPTAEHTPNMTIAE

-62 EDEVIHG
+62 DDEVIHG

-134 WYAAQGVWESN
+134 WYSAQGVWESN
-145 RMPMELWDEMAE
+145 RMPMEMWDAMAE

-167 DTTEIELSEIKGSD
+167 DTTVIELSEIKGSD
-181 KGTLLKYMSRLVR
+181 KATLLKYMSRLVR

-206 FSNADNSTDREIKD
+206 FSAAENSTDREIKD
-220 ESGNS
+220 EAGNT

-236 RADTLPEGTV
+236 RANLLPESTV
-246 DVVGEL
+246 DIVGQL

-258 GFFLLLRDVTDVITN
+258 GFFLLLRDENDVILN
-273 TTPGTAGNPY
+273 TSPGMSGNPY
-283 NVADAIQ
+283 TVAEAIA
-290 AQNHG
+290 AQNSG
-295 AKGWVIGYV
+295 AKGWVGGYI

-310 EVTNVSSNADIE
+310 EVTNVSSNADVE
-322 WKSPTTLD
+322 WKAPTTLD
-330 NTLVL
+330 NTLVI

-347 VIVPLPQGSPFRE
+347 IFIALPQGTPFRE
-360 LANLRTHSKLYKKVI
+360 QANLKNNPVYYKKYL
-375 KVKGSLAS
+375 KAKGVLAS
-383 YMGAAGVNVKTG
+383 YMGVAGITG
-395 SRDEFILPLLPPET
+395 NSGATDEFVLPFPRPVSELN
-409 GVTQLKETFDKEIP
+409 ETFDNALPTNWTE
-423 ADWSVVTLSGDKPWF
+423 VVISGDKK
-438 WYSYPSSNPTDFFV
+438 WYKADFNGDGYAAMT
-452 QVSGYNGSAPPQDT
+452 GYNGKQPPFDT
-466 WLITPALDIKNA
+466 WFITPALDIQNA
-478 RSKTLSFDVNVN
+478 AGKGFSFTSETRSYGSTKTV
-490 PYKATADKFEVYVLD
+490 FEVYLLNSLD
-505 LADPNE
+505 PAT
-511 ATVKVKLNPKLPSPP
+511 ATVKQKLNPILAKAPNSTG
-526 ASTWSEW
+526 TWSAW
-533 TTVEDIDLS
+533 TSSGELDLS
-542 AWEDGIYYIAFHYYV
+542 EWADGVYYIAFHYFADTDSEYD
-557 EGNSSNSY
+557 
-565 MTWRIDNVTFGLG
+565 TWAIDNVKFGFKLA
-578 DVIPSTRADFE
+578 PNTRADFE
-589 SMGAPQGSKYDTFT
+589 TMGTPQGSSYKSYT
-603 SAKGWT
+603 STKGWE

-614 LFQGGAADAPPV
+614 LFQGGSSDAPPT
-626 YQFIGHMTGSET
+626 YQFIGFMTGSDT
-638 RYAMAP
+638 NYAMAP
-644 TLNGKTSTVGTLVS
+644 TLNGKTSAVGTLVS
-658 PTLKGGMKKLTFSYG
+658 PTLKGGMKKLTFKYG

-689 NGNVV
+689 NGSVV

-707 TPYTFSEDCNVNG
+707 TAYTFSEDCNVNG

-733 STSNKDRVSIWNLVW
+733 SNSNKDRVSIWNLVW

>member
-30 VIPTAEHTPNMTIAD
+30 VIPTAEHTPNMTIAE

-62 EDEVIHG
+62 DDEVIHG

-145 RMPMELWDEMAE
+145 RMPMEMWDAMAE

-167 DTTEIELSEIKGSD
+167 DTTVIELSEIKGSD
-181 KGTLLKYMSRLVR
+181 KATLLKYMSRLVR

-206 FSNADNSTDREIKD
+206 FSAAENSTDREIKD
-220 ESGNS
+220 EAGNT

-236 RADTLPEGTV
+236 RANLLPESTV
-246 DVVGEL
+246 DIVGQL

-258 GFFLLLRDVTDVITN
+258 GFFLLLRDENDVILN
-273 TTPGTAGNPY
+273 TSPGMSGNPY
-283 NVADAIQ
+283 TVAEAIA
-290 AQNHG
+290 AQNSG
-295 AKGWVIGYV
+295 AKGWVGGYI

-310 EVTNVSSNADIE
+310 EVTNVSSNADVE
-322 WKSPTTLD
+322 WKAPTTLD
-330 NTLVL
+330 NTLVI

-347 VIVPLPQGSPFRE
+347 IFIALPQGTPFRE
-360 LANLRTHSKLYKKVI
+360 QANLKNNPVYYKKYL
-375 KVKGSLAS
+375 KAKGVLAS
-383 YMGAAGVNVKTG
+383 YMGVAGITG
-395 SRDEFILPLLPPET
+395 NSGATDEFVLPFPRPVSELN
-409 GVTQLKETFDKEIP
+409 ETFDNALPTNWTE
-423 ADWSVVTLSGDKPWF
+423 VVISGDKK
-438 WYSYPSSNPTDFFV
+438 WYKADFNGDGYAAMT
-452 QVSGYNGSAPPQDT
+452 GYNGKQPPFDT
-466 WLITPALDIKNA
+466 WYITPALDIQNA
-478 RSKTLSFDVNVN
+478 AGKGFSFTSETRSYGSTKTV
-490 PYKATADKFEVYVLD
+490 FEVYLLNSLD
-505 LADPNE
+505 PAT
-511 ATVKVKLNPKLPSPP
+511 ATVKQKLNPILAKAPNSTG
-526 ASTWSEW
+526 TWSAW
-533 TTVEDIDLS
+533 TSSGELDLS
-542 AWEDGIYYIAFHYYV
+542 EWADGVYYIAFHYFADTDSEYD
-557 EGNSSNSY
+557 
-565 MTWRIDNVTFGLG
+565 TWAIDNVKFGFKLA
-578 DVIPSTRADFE
+578 PNTRADFE
-589 SMGAPQGSKYDTFT
+589 TMGTPQGSSYKSYT
-603 SAKGWT
+603 STKGWE

-614 LFQGGAADAPPV
+614 LFQGGSSDAPPT
-626 YQFIGHMTGSET
+626 YQFIGFMTGSDT
-638 RYAMAP
+638 NYAMAP
-644 TLNGKTSTVGTLVS
+644 TLNGKTSAVGTLVS
-658 PTLKGGMKKLTFSYG
+658 PTLKGGMKKLTFKYG

-689 NGNVV
+689 NGSVV

-707 TPYTFSEDCNVNG
+707 TAYTFSEDCNVNG

-733 STSNKDRVSIWNLVW
+733 SNSNKDRVSIWNLVW

>member
-30 VIPTAEHTPNMTIAD
+30 VIPTAEHTPNMTIAE

-62 EDEVIHG
+62 DDEVIHG

-134 WYAAQGVWESN
+134 WYSAQGVWESN
-145 RMPMELWDEMAE
+145 RMPMEMWDAMAE

-167 DTTEIELSEIKGSD
+167 DTTVIELSEIKGSD
-181 KGTLLKYMSRLVR
+181 KATLLKYMSRLVR

-206 FSNADNSTDREIKD
+206 FSAAENSTDREIKD
-220 ESGNS
+220 EAGNT

-236 RADTLPEGTV
+236 RANLLPESTV
-246 DVVGEL
+246 DIVGQL

-258 GFFLLLRDVTDVITN
+258 GFFLLLRDENDVILN
-273 TTPGTAGNPY
+273 TSPGMSGNPY
-283 NVADAIQ
+283 TVAEAIA
-290 AQNHG
+290 AQNSG
-295 AKGWVIGYV
+295 AKGWVGGYI
-304 VGAVAP
+304 VGAIAP
-310 EVTNVSSNADIE
+310 EVTNVSSNADVE
-322 WKSPTTLD
+322 WKAPTTLD
-330 NTLVL
+330 NTLVI

-347 VIVPLPQGSPFRE
+347 IFIALPQGTPFRE
-360 LANLRTHSKLYKKVI
+360 QANLKNNPVYYKKYL
-375 KVKGSLAS
+375 KAKGVLAS
-383 YMGAAGVNVKTG
+383 YMGVAGITG
-395 SRDEFILPLLPPET
+395 NSGSTDEFVLPFPRPVSELN
-409 GVTQLKETFDKEIP
+409 ETFDNALPTNWTE
-423 ADWSVVTLSGDKPWF
+423 VVVSGDKK
-438 WYSYPSSNPTDFFV
+438 WYKADFNGDGYAAMT
-452 QVSGYNGSAPPQDT
+452 GYNGKQPPFDT
-466 WLITPALDIKNA
+466 WFITPALDIQNA
-478 RSKTLSFDVNVN
+478 AGKGFSFTSETRSYGSTKTV
-490 PYKATADKFEVYVLD
+490 FEVYLLNSLD
-505 LADPNE
+505 PTT
-511 ATVKVKLNPKLPSPP
+511 ATVKQKLNPILAKAPNSTG
-526 ASTWSEW
+526 TWSAW
-533 TTVEDIDLS
+533 TSSGELDLS
-542 AWEDGIYYIAFHYYV
+542 EWADGVYYIAFHYFADTDSEYD
-557 EGNSSNSY
+557 
-565 MTWRIDNVTFGLG
+565 TWAIDNVKFGFKLA
-578 DVIPSTRADFE
+578 PNTRADFE
-589 SMGAPQGSKYDTFT
+589 TMGTPQGSSYKSYT
-603 SAKGWT
+603 STKGWE

-614 LFQGGAADAPPV
+614 LFQGGSSDAPPT
-626 YQFIGHMTGSET
+626 YQFIGFMTGSDT
-638 RYAMAP
+638 NYAMAP
-644 TLNGKTSTVGTLVS
+644 TLNGKTSAVGTLVS
-658 PTLKGGMKKLTFSYG
+658 PTLKGGMKKLTFKYG

-689 NGNVV
+689 NGSVV

-707 TPYTFSEDCNVNG
+707 TAYTFSENCNVNG
-720 DFTIEITNLCPSN
+720 DFTIEITNLCPSG

>member
-30 VIPTAEHTPNMTIAD
+30 VIPTAEHTPNMTIAE

-62 EDEVIHG
+62 DDEVIHG

-145 RMPMELWDEMAE
+145 RMPMEMWDAMAE

-167 DTTEIELSEIKGSD
+167 DTTVIELSEIKGSD
-181 KGTLLKYMSRLVR
+181 KATLLKYMSRLVR

-206 FSNADNSTDREIKD
+206 FSAAENSTDREIKD
-220 ESGNS
+220 EAGNT

-236 RADTLPEGTV
+236 RANLLPESTV
-246 DVVGEL
+246 DIVGQL

-258 GFFLLLRDVTDVITN
+258 GFFLLLRDENDVILN
-273 TTPGTAGNPY
+273 TSPGMSGNPY
-283 NVADAIQ
+283 TVAEAIA
-290 AQNHG
+290 AQNSG
-295 AKGWVIGYV
+295 AKGWVGGYI

-310 EVTNVSSNADIE
+310 EVTNVSSNADVE
-322 WKSPTTLD
+322 WKAPTTLD
-330 NTLVL
+330 NTLVI

-347 VIVPLPQGSPFRE
+347 IFIALPQGTPFRE
-360 LANLRTHSKLYKKVI
+360 QANLKNNPVYYKKYL
-375 KVKGSLAS
+375 KAKGVLAS
-383 YMGAAGVNVKTG
+383 YMGVAGITG
-395 SRDEFILPLLPPET
+395 NSGATDEFVLPFPRPVSELN
-409 GVTQLKETFDKEIP
+409 ETFDNALPTNWTE
-423 ADWSVVTLSGDKPWF
+423 VVISGDKK
-438 WYSYPSSNPTDFFV
+438 WYKADFNGDGYAAMT
-452 QVSGYNGSAPPQDT
+452 GYNGKQPPFDT
-466 WLITPALDIKNA
+466 WFITPALDIQNA
-478 RSKTLSFDVNVN
+478 AGKGFSFTSETRSYGSTKTV
-490 PYKATADKFEVYVLD
+490 FEVYLLNSLD
-505 LADPNE
+505 PAT
-511 ATVKVKLNPKLPSPP
+511 ATVKQKLNPILAKAPNSTG
-526 ASTWSEW
+526 TWSAW
-533 TTVEDIDLS
+533 TSSGELDLS
-542 AWEDGIYYIAFHYYV
+542 EWADGVYYIAFHYFADTDSEYD
-557 EGNSSNSY
+557 
-565 MTWRIDNVTFGLG
+565 TWAIDNVKFGFKLA
-578 DVIPSTRADFE
+578 PNTRADFE
-589 SMGAPQGSKYDTFT
+589 TMGTPQGSAYKSYT
-603 SAKGWT
+603 STKGWE

-614 LFQGGAADAPPV
+614 LFQGGSSDAPPT
-626 YQFIGHMTGSET
+626 YQFIGFMTGSDT
-638 RYAMAP
+638 NYAMAP
-644 TLNGKTSTVGTLVS
+644 TLNGKTSAVGTLVS
-658 PTLKGGMKKLTFSYG
+658 PTLKGGMKKLTFKYG

-689 NGNVV
+689 NGSVV

-707 TPYTFSEDCNVNG
+707 TAYTFSEDCNVNG

-733 STSNKDRVSIWNLVW
+733 SNSNKDRVSIWNLVW

>member
-30 VIPTAEHTPNMTIAD
+30 VIPTAEHTPNMTIAE

-62 EDEVIHG
+62 DDEVIHG

-134 WYAAQGVWESN
+134 WYSAQGVWESN
-145 RMPMELWDEMAE
+145 RMPMEMWDAMAE

-167 DTTEIELSEIKGSD
+167 DTTVIELSEIKGSD
-181 KGTLLKYMSRLVR
+181 KATLLKYMSRLVR

-206 FSNADNSTDREIKD
+206 FSAAENSTDREIKD
-220 ESGNS
+220 EAGNT

-236 RADTLPEGTV
+236 RANLLPEGTV
-246 DVVGEL
+246 DIVGQL

-258 GFFLLLRDVTDVITN
+258 GFFLLLRDENDVILN
-273 TTPGTAGNPY
+273 TSPGMSGNPY
-283 NVADAIQ
+283 TVAEAIA
-290 AQNHG
+290 AQNSG
-295 AKGWVIGYV
+295 AKGWVGGYI

-310 EVTNVSSNADIE
+310 EVTNVSSNADVE
-322 WKSPTTLD
+322 WKAPTTLD
-330 NTLVL
+330 NTLVI

-347 VIVPLPQGSPFRE
+347 IFIALPQGTPFRE
-360 LANLRTHSKLYKKVI
+360 QANLKNNPVYYKKYL
-375 KVKGSLAS
+375 KAKGVLAS
-383 YMGAAGVNVKTG
+383 YMGVAGITG
-395 SRDEFILPLLPPET
+395 NSGATDEFVLPFPRPVSELN
-409 GVTQLKETFDKEIP
+409 ETFDNALPTNWTE
-423 ADWSVVTLSGDKPWF
+423 VVISGDKK
-438 WYSYPSSNPTDFFV
+438 WYKADFNGDGYAAMT
-452 QVSGYNGSAPPQDT
+452 GYNGKQPPFDT
-466 WLITPALDIKNA
+466 WFITPALDIQNA
-478 RSKTLSFDVNVN
+478 AGKGFSFTSETRSYGSTKTV
-490 PYKATADKFEVYVLD
+490 FEVYLLNSLD
-505 LADPNE
+505 P
-511 ATVKVKLNPKLPSPP
+511 ATATFKQKLNPILAKAPNSTG
-526 ASTWSEW
+526 TWSAW
-533 TTVEDIDLS
+533 TSSGELDLS
-542 AWEDGIYYIAFHYYV
+542 EWADGVYYIAFHYFADTDSEYD
-557 EGNSSNSY
+557 
-565 MTWRIDNVTFGLG
+565 TWAIDNVKFGFKLA
-578 DVIPSTRADFE
+578 PNTRADFE
-589 SMGAPQGSKYDTFT
+589 TMGTPQGSSYKSYT
-603 SAKGWT
+603 STKGWE

-614 LFQGGAADAPPV
+614 LFQGGSSDAPPT
-626 YQFIGHMTGSET
+626 YQFIGFMTGSDT
-638 RYAMAP
+638 NYAMAP
-644 TLNGKTSTVGTLVS
+644 TLNGKTSAVGTLVS
-658 PTLKGGMKKLTFSYG
+658 PTLKGGMKKLTFKYG

-689 NGNVV
+689 NGSVV

-707 TPYTFSEDCNVNG
+707 TAYTFSEDCNVNG

-733 STSNKDRVSIWNLVW
+733 SNSNKDRVSIWNLVW

>member
-30 VIPTAEHTPNMTIAD
+30 VIPTAEHTPNMTIAE

-62 EDEVIHG
+62 DDEVIHG

-145 RMPMELWDEMAE
+145 RMPMEMWDAMAE

-167 DTTEIELSEIKGSD
+167 DTTVIELSEIKGSD
-181 KGTLLKYMSRLVR
+181 KATLLKYMSRLVR

-206 FSNADNSTDREIKD
+206 FSAAENSTDREIKD
-220 ESGNS
+220 EAGNT
-225 IMVSNSNYASF
+225 IVVSNSNYASF
-236 RADTLPEGTV
+236 RANLLPESTV
-246 DVVGEL
+246 DIVGQL

-258 GFFLLLRDVTDVITN
+258 GFFLLLRDENDVILN
-273 TTPGTAGNPY
+273 TSPGMSGNPY
-283 NVADAIQ
+283 TVAEAIA
-290 AQNHG
+290 AQNSG
-295 AKGWVIGYV
+295 AKGWVGGYI

-310 EVTNVSSNADIE
+310 EVTNVSSNADVE
-322 WKSPTTLD
+322 WKAPTTLD
-330 NTLVL
+330 NTLVI

-347 VIVPLPQGSPFRE
+347 IFIALPQGTPFRE
-360 LANLRTHSKLYKKVI
+360 QANLKNNPVYYKKYL
-375 KVKGSLAS
+375 KAKGVLAS
-383 YMGAAGVNVKTG
+383 YMGVAGITG
-395 SRDEFILPLLPPET
+395 NSGATDEFVLPFPRPVSELN
-409 GVTQLKETFDKEIP
+409 ETFDNALPTNWTE
-423 ADWSVVTLSGDKPWF
+423 VVISGDKK
-438 WYSYPSSNPTDFFV
+438 WYKADFNGDGYAAMT
-452 QVSGYNGSAPPQDT
+452 GYNGKQPPFDT
-466 WLITPALDIKNA
+466 WFITPALDIQNA
-478 RSKTLSFDVNVN
+478 AGKGFSFTSETRSYGSTKTV
-490 PYKATADKFEVYVLD
+490 FEVYLLNSLD
-505 LADPNE
+505 PAT
-511 ATVKVKLNPKLPSPP
+511 ATVKQKLNPILAKAPN
-526 ASTWSEW
+526 STGSWSSWTSSGELDLSEW
-533 TTVEDIDLS
+533 
-542 AWEDGIYYIAFHYYV
+542 ADGIYYIAFHYFADTDSEYD
-557 EGNSSNSY
+557 
-565 MTWRIDNVTFGLG
+565 TWAIDNVKFGFKLA
-578 DVIPSTRADFE
+578 PNTRADFE
-589 SMGAPQGSKYDTFT
+589 TMGTPQGSAYKSYT
-603 SAKGWT
+603 STKGWE

-614 LFQGGAADAPPV
+614 LFQGGPSDAPPT
-626 YQFIGHMTGSET
+626 YQFIGFMTGSDT
-638 RYAMAP
+638 NYAMAP
-644 TLNGKTSTVGTLVS
+644 TLNGKTSAVGTLVS
-658 PTLKGGMKKLTFSYG
+658 PTLKGGMKKLTFKYG

-689 NGNVV
+689 NGSVV

-707 TPYTFSEDCNVNG
+707 TAYTFSEDCNVNG

-733 STSNKDRVSIWNLVW
+733 SNSNKDRVSIWNLVW

>member
-1 MKRFNFYLSLML
+1 MKRFNFYLSLLL

-30 VIPTAEHTPNMTIAD
+30 VIPTAEHTPNMTIAE

-62 EDEVIHG
+62 DDEVIHG

-134 WYAAQGVWESN
+134 WYSAQGVWESN
-145 RMPMELWDEMAE
+145 RMPMEMWDAMAE

-167 DTTEIELSEIKGSD
+167 DTTVIELSEIKGSD
-181 KGTLLKYMSRLVR
+181 KATLLKYMSRLVR

-206 FSNADNSTDREIKD
+206 FSAAENSTDREIKD
-220 ESGNS
+220 EAGNT

-236 RADTLPEGTV
+236 RANLLPESTV
-246 DVVGEL
+246 DIVGQL

-258 GFFLLLRDVTDVITN
+258 GFFLLLRDENDVILN
-273 TTPGTAGNPY
+273 TSPGMFGNPY
-283 NVADAIQ
+283 TVAEAIA
-290 AQNHG
+290 AQNSG
-295 AKGWVIGYV
+295 AKGWVGGYI

-310 EVTNVSSNADIE
+310 EVTNVSSNADVE
-322 WKSPTTLD
+322 WKAPTTLD
-330 NTLVL
+330 NTLVI

-347 VIVPLPQGSPFRE
+347 IFIALPQGTSFRE
-360 LANLRTHSKLYKKVI
+360 QANLKNNPVYYKKYL
-375 KVKGSLAS
+375 KAKGVLAS
-383 YMGAAGVNVKTG
+383 YMGVAGITG
-395 SRDEFILPLLPPET
+395 NSGATDEFVLPFPRPVSELN
-409 GVTQLKETFDKEIP
+409 ETFDNALPTNWTE
-423 ADWSVVTLSGDKPWF
+423 VVISGDKK
-438 WYSYPSSNPTDFFV
+438 WYKADFNGDGYAAMT
-452 QVSGYNGSAPPQDT
+452 GYNGKQPPFDT
-466 WLITPALDIKNA
+466 WFITPALDIQNA
-478 RSKTLSFDVNVN
+478 AGKGFSFTSETRSYGSTKTV
-490 PYKATADKFEVYVLD
+490 FEVYLLNSLD
-505 LADPNE
+505 PAT
-511 ATVKVKLNPKLPSPP
+511 ATVKQKLNPILAKAPNSTG
-526 ASTWSEW
+526 TWSAW
-533 TTVEDIDLS
+533 TSSGELDLS
-542 AWEDGIYYIAFHYYV
+542 EWADGVYYIAFHYFADTDSEYD
-557 EGNSSNSY
+557 
-565 MTWRIDNVTFGLG
+565 TWAIDNVKFGFKLA
-578 DVIPSTRADFE
+578 PNTRADFE
-589 SMGAPQGSKYDTFT
+589 TMGTPQGSSYKSYT
-603 SAKGWT
+603 STKGWE

-614 LFQGGAADAPPV
+614 LFQGGSSDAPPT
-626 YQFIGHMTGSET
+626 YQFIGFMTGSDT
-638 RYAMAP
+638 NYAMAP
-644 TLNGKTSTVGTLVS
+644 TLNGKTSAVGTLVS
-658 PTLKGGMKKLTFSYG
+658 PTLKGGMKKLTFKYG

-689 NGNVV
+689 NGSVV
-694 KTWEVNRSDIVTK
+694 KTWEVNRSDIVSK
-707 TPYTFSEDCNVNG
+707 TAYTFSENCNVNG

-733 STSNKDRVSIWNLVW
+733 SNSNKDRVSIWNLVW

>member
-30 VIPTAEHTPNMTIAD
+30 VIPTAEHTPNMTIAE

-62 EDEVIHG
+62 DDEVIHG

-134 WYAAQGVWESN
+134 WYSAQGVWESN
-145 RMPMELWDEMAE
+145 RMPMEMWDAMAE

-167 DTTEIELSEIKGSD
+167 DTTVIELNEIKGSD
-181 KGTLLKYMSRLVR
+181 KATLLKYMSRLVR

-206 FSNADNSTDREIKD
+206 FSAAENSTDREIKD
-220 ESGNS
+220 EAGNT

-236 RADTLPEGTV
+236 RANLLPEGTV
-246 DVVGEL
+246 DIVGQL

-258 GFFLLLRDVTDVITN
+258 GFFLLLRDENDVILN
-273 TTPGTAGNPY
+273 TSPGMSGNPY
-283 NVADAIQ
+283 TVAEAIA
-290 AQNHG
+290 AQNSG
-295 AKGWVIGYV
+295 AKGWVGGYI

-310 EVTNVSSNADIE
+310 EVTNVSSNADVE
-322 WKSPTTLD
+322 WKAPPTLD
-330 NTLVL
+330 NTLVI

-347 VIVPLPQGSPFRE
+347 IFIALPQGTPFRE
-360 LANLRTHSKLYKKVI
+360 QANLKNNPVYYKKYL
-375 KVKGSLAS
+375 KAKGVLAS
-383 YMGAAGVNVKTG
+383 YMGVAGITG
-395 SRDEFILPLLPPET
+395 NSGATDEFVLPFPRPVSELN
-409 GVTQLKETFDKEIP
+409 ETFDNALPTNWTE
-423 ADWSVVTLSGDKPWF
+423 VVISGDKK
-438 WYSYPSSNPTDFFV
+438 WYKADFNGDGYAAMT
-452 QVSGYNGSAPPQDT
+452 GYNGKQPPFDT
-466 WLITPALDIKNA
+466 WFITPALDIQNA
-478 RSKTLSFDVNVN
+478 AGKGFSFTSETRSYGSTKTV
-490 PYKATADKFEVYVLD
+490 FEVYLLNSLD
-505 LADPNE
+505 PAT
-511 ATVKVKLNPKLPSPP
+511 ATVKQKLNPILAKAPNSTG
-526 ASTWSEW
+526 TWSAW
-533 TTVEDIDLS
+533 TSSGELDLS
-542 AWEDGIYYIAFHYYV
+542 EWADGVYYIAFHYFADTDSEYD
-557 EGNSSNSY
+557 
-565 MTWRIDNVTFGLG
+565 TWAIDNVKFGFKLA
-578 DVIPSTRADFE
+578 PNTRADFE
-589 SMGAPQGSKYDTFT
+589 TMGTPQGSSYKSYT
-603 SAKGWT
+603 STKGWE

-614 LFQGGAADAPPV
+614 LFQGGSSDAPPT
-626 YQFIGHMTGSET
+626 YQFIGFMTGSDT
-638 RYAMAP
+638 NYAMAP
-644 TLNGKTSTVGTLVS
+644 TLNGKTSAVGTLVS
-658 PTLKGGMKKLTFSYG
+658 PTLKGGMKKLTFKYG

-689 NGNVV
+689 NGSVV

-707 TPYTFSEDCNVNG
+707 TAYTFSEDCNVNG

-733 STSNKDRVSIWNLVW
+733 SNSNKDRVSIWNLVW

>member
-30 VIPTAEHTPNMTIAD
+30 VIPTAEHTPNMTIAE

-62 EDEVIHG
+62 DDEVIHG

-134 WYAAQGVWESN
+134 WYSAQGVWESN
-145 RMPMELWDEMAE
+145 RMPMEMWDAMAE

-167 DTTEIELSEIKGSD
+167 DTTVIELSEIKGSD
-181 KGTLLKYMSRLVR
+181 KATLLKYMSRLVR

-206 FSNADNSTDREIKD
+206 FSAAENSTDREIKD
-220 ESGNS
+220 EVGNT

-236 RADTLPEGTV
+236 RANLLPESTV
-246 DVVGEL
+246 DIVGQL

-258 GFFLLLRDVTDVITN
+258 GFFLLLRDENDVILN
-273 TTPGTAGNPY
+273 TSPGMFGNPY
-283 NVADAIQ
+283 TVAEAIA
-290 AQNHG
+290 AQNSG
-295 AKGWVIGYV
+295 AKGWVGGYI

-310 EVTNVSSNADIE
+310 EVTNVSSNADVE
-322 WKSPTTLD
+322 WKAPTTLD
-330 NTLVL
+330 NTLVI

-347 VIVPLPQGSPFRE
+347 IFIALPQGTPFRE
-360 LANLRTHSKLYKKVI
+360 QANLKNNPVYYKKYL
-375 KVKGSLAS
+375 KAKGVLAS
-383 YMGAAGVNVKTG
+383 YMGVAGITG
-395 SRDEFILPLLPPET
+395 NSGATDEFVLPFPRPVSELN
-409 GVTQLKETFDKEIP
+409 ETFDNALPTNWTE
-423 ADWSVVTLSGDKPWF
+423 VVISGDKK
-438 WYSYPSSNPTDFFV
+438 WYKADFNGDGYAAMT
-452 QVSGYNGSAPPQDT
+452 GYNGKQPPFDT
-466 WLITPALDIKNA
+466 WFITPALDIQNA
-478 RSKTLSFDVNVN
+478 AGKGFSFTSETRSYGSTKTV
-490 PYKATADKFEVYVLD
+490 FEVYLLNSLD
-505 LADPNE
+505 PTT
-511 ATVKVKLNPKLPSPP
+511 ATVKQKLNPILAKAPNSTG
-526 ASTWSEW
+526 TWSAW
-533 TTVEDIDLS
+533 TSSGELDLS
-542 AWEDGIYYIAFHYYV
+542 EWADGVYYIAFHYFADTDSEYD
-557 EGNSSNSY
+557 
-565 MTWRIDNVTFGLG
+565 TWAIDNVKFGFKLA
-578 DVIPSTRADFE
+578 PNTRADFE
-589 SMGAPQGSKYDTFT
+589 TMGTPQGSSYKSYT
-603 SAKGWT
+603 STKGWE

-614 LFQGGAADAPPV
+614 LFQGGSSDAPPT
-626 YQFIGHMTGSET
+626 YQFIGFMTGSDT
-638 RYAMAP
+638 NYAMAP
-644 TLNGKTSTVGTLVS
+644 TLNGKTSAVGTLVS
-658 PTLKGGMKKLTFSYG
+658 PTLKGGMKKLTFMYG

-689 NGNVV
+689 NGSVV

-707 TPYTFSEDCNVNG
+707 TAYTFSENCNVNG
-720 DFTIEITNLCPSN
+720 DFTIEITNLCPSG

>member
-62 EDEVIHG
+62 DDEVIHG

-134 WYAAQGVWESN
+134 WYSAQGVWESN
-145 RMPMELWDEMAE
+145 RMPMEMWDAMAE

-167 DTTEIELSEIKGSD
+167 DTTVIELSEIKGSD
-181 KGTLLKYMSRLVR
+181 KATLLKYMSRLVR

-206 FSNADNSTDREIKD
+206 FSAAENSTDREIKD
-220 ESGNS
+220 EAGNT

-236 RADTLPEGTV
+236 RANLLPESTV
-246 DVVGEL
+246 DIVGQL

-258 GFFLLLRDVTDVITN
+258 GFFLLLRDENDVILN
-273 TTPGTAGNPY
+273 TSPGMVGNPY
-283 NVADAIQ
+283 SVAEAIA
-290 AQNHG
+290 AQNSG
-295 AKGWVIGYV
+295 AKGWVGGYI

-310 EVTNVSSNADIE
+310 EVTNVSSNADVE
-322 WKSPTTLD
+322 WKAPTTLD
-330 NTLVL
+330 NTLVI

-347 VIVPLPQGSPFRE
+347 IFIALPQGTPFRE
-360 LANLRTHSKLYKKVI
+360 QANLKNNPVYYKKYL
-375 KVKGSLAS
+375 KAKGVLAS
-383 YMGAAGVNVKTG
+383 YMGVAGITG
-395 SRDEFILPLLPPET
+395 NSGATDEFVLPFPRPVSELN
-409 GVTQLKETFDKEIP
+409 ETFDNALPTNWTE
-423 ADWSVVTLSGDKPWF
+423 VVISGDKK
-438 WYSYPSSNPTDFFV
+438 WYKADFNGDGYAAMT
-452 QVSGYNGSAPPQDT
+452 GYNGKQPPFDT
-466 WLITPALDIKNA
+466 WFITPALDIQNA
-478 RSKTLSFDVNVN
+478 AGKGFSFTSETRSYGSTKTV
-490 PYKATADKFEVYVLD
+490 FEVYLLNSLD
-505 LADPNE
+505 PAT
-511 ATVKVKLNPKLPSPP
+511 ATVKQKLNPILAKAPN
-526 ASTWSEW
+526 STGSWSSWTSSGELDLSEW
-533 TTVEDIDLS
+533 
-542 AWEDGIYYIAFHYYV
+542 ADGVYYIAFHYFADTDSEYD
-557 EGNSSNSY
+557 
-565 MTWRIDNVTFGLG
+565 TWAIDNVKFGFKLA
-578 DVIPSTRADFE
+578 PNTRADFE
-589 SMGAPQGSKYDTFT
+589 TMGTPQGSAYKSYT
-603 SAKGWT
+603 STKGWE
-609 ATNSL
+609 ATNCL
-614 LFQGGAADAPPV
+614 LFQGGSSDAPPT
-626 YQFIGHMTGSET
+626 YQFIGFMTGSDT
-638 RYAMAP
+638 NYAMAP
-644 TLNGKTSTVGTLVS
+644 TLNGKTSAVGTLVS
-658 PTLKGGMKKLTFSYG
+658 PTLKGGMKKLTFKYG

-689 NGNVV
+689 NGSVV

-707 TPYTFSEDCNVNG
+707 TAYTFSEDCNVNG
-720 DFTIEITNLCPSN
+720 DFTIEITNLCPSG

>member
-62 EDEVIHG
+62 DDEVIHG

-134 WYAAQGVWESN
+134 WYSAQGVWESN
-145 RMPMELWDEMAE
+145 RMPMEMWDAMAE

-167 DTTEIELSEIKGSD
+167 DTTVIELSEIKGSD
-181 KGTLLKYMSRLVR
+181 KATLLKYMSRLVR

-206 FSNADNSTDREIKD
+206 FSAAENSTDREIKD
-220 ESGNS
+220 EAGNT

-236 RADTLPEGTV
+236 RANLLPEGTV
-246 DVVGEL
+246 DIVGQL

-258 GFFLLLRDVTDVITN
+258 GFFLLLRDENDVILN
-273 TTPGTAGNPY
+273 TSPGMSGNPY
-283 NVADAIQ
+283 TVAEAIA
-290 AQNHG
+290 AQNSG
-295 AKGWVIGYV
+295 AKGWVGGYI

-310 EVTNVSSNADIE
+310 EVTNVSSNADVE
-322 WKSPTTLD
+322 WKAPTTLD
-330 NTLVL
+330 NTLVI

-347 VIVPLPQGSPFRE
+347 IFIALPQGTPFRE
-360 LANLRTHSKLYKKVI
+360 QANLKNNPVYYKKYL
-375 KVKGSLAS
+375 KAKGVLAS
-383 YMGAAGVNVKTG
+383 YMGVAGITG
-395 SRDEFILPLLPPET
+395 NSGATDEFVLPFPRPVSELN
-409 GVTQLKETFDKEIP
+409 ETFDNALPTNWTE
-423 ADWSVVTLSGDKPWF
+423 VVVSGDKK
-438 WYSYPSSNPTDFFV
+438 WYKADFNGDGYAAMT
-452 QVSGYNGSAPPQDT
+452 GYNGKQPPFDT
-466 WLITPALDIKNA
+466 WFITPALDIQNA
-478 RSKTLSFDVNVN
+478 AGKGFSFTSETRSYGSTKTV
-490 PYKATADKFEVYVLD
+490 FEVYLLNSLD
-505 LADPNE
+505 PAT
-511 ATVKVKLNPKLPSPP
+511 ATVKQKLNPILAKAPNSTG
-526 ASTWSEW
+526 TWSAW
-533 TTVEDIDLS
+533 TSSGELDLS
-542 AWEDGIYYIAFHYYV
+542 EWADGVYYIAFHYFADTDSEYD
-557 EGNSSNSY
+557 
-565 MTWRIDNVTFGLG
+565 TWAIDNVKFGFKLA
-578 DVIPSTRADFE
+578 PNTRADFE
-589 SMGAPQGSKYDTFT
+589 TMGTPQGSAYKSYT
-603 SAKGWT
+603 STKGWE

-614 LFQGGAADAPPV
+614 LFQGGPSDAPPT
-626 YQFIGHMTGSET
+626 YQFIGFMTGSDT
-638 RYAMAP
+638 NYAMAP
-644 TLNGKTSTVGTLVS
+644 TLNGKTSAVGTLVS
-658 PTLKGGMKKLTFSYG
+658 PTLKGGMKKLTFKYG

-689 NGNVV
+689 NGSVV

-707 TPYTFSEDCNVNG
+707 TAYTFSEDCNVNG

-733 STSNKDRVSIWNLVW
+733 SNSNKDRVSIWNLVW

>member
-30 VIPTAEHTPNMTIAD
+30 VIPTAEHTPNMTIAE

-62 EDEVIHG
+62 DDEVIHG

-134 WYAAQGVWESN
+134 WYSAQGVWESN
-145 RMPMELWDEMAE
+145 RMPMEMWDAMAE

-167 DTTEIELSEIKGSD
+167 DTTVIELSEIKGSD
-181 KGTLLKYMSRLVR
+181 KATLLKYMSRLVR

-206 FSNADNSTDREIKD
+206 FSAAENSTDREIKD
-220 ESGNS
+220 EAGNT

-236 RADTLPEGTV
+236 RANLLPESTV
-246 DVVGEL
+246 DIVGQL

-258 GFFLLLRDVTDVITN
+258 GFFLLLRDENDVILN
-273 TTPGTAGNPY
+273 TSPGMSGNPY
-283 NVADAIQ
+283 TVAEAIA
-290 AQNHG
+290 AQNSG
-295 AKGWVIGYV
+295 AKGWVGGYI

-310 EVTNVSSNADIE
+310 EVTNVSSNADVE
-322 WKSPTTLD
+322 WKAPTTLD
-330 NTLVL
+330 NTLVI

-347 VIVPLPQGSPFRE
+347 IFIALPQGTPFRE
-360 LANLRTHSKLYKKVI
+360 QANLKNNPVYYKKYL
-375 KVKGSLAS
+375 KAKGVLAS
-383 YMGAAGVNVKTG
+383 YMGVAGITG
-395 SRDEFILPLLPPET
+395 NSGATDEFVLPFPRPVSELN
-409 GVTQLKETFDKEIP
+409 ETFDNALPTNWTE
-423 ADWSVVTLSGDKPWF
+423 VVVSGDKK
-438 WYSYPSSNPTDFFV
+438 WYKADFNGDGYAAMT
-452 QVSGYNGSAPPQDT
+452 GYNGKQPPFDT
-466 WLITPALDIKNA
+466 WFITPALDIQNA
-478 RSKTLSFDVNVN
+478 AGKGFSFTSETRSYGSTKTV
-490 PYKATADKFEVYVLD
+490 FEVYLLNSLD
-505 LADPNE
+505 PTT
-511 ATVKVKLNPKLPSPP
+511 ATFKQKLNPILAKAPNSTG
-526 ASTWSEW
+526 TWSAW
-533 TTVEDIDLS
+533 TSSGELDLS
-542 AWEDGIYYIAFHYYV
+542 EWADGVYYIAFHYFADTDSEYD
-557 EGNSSNSY
+557 
-565 MTWRIDNVTFGLG
+565 TWAIDNVKFGFKLA
-578 DVIPSTRADFE
+578 PNTRADFE
-589 SMGAPQGSKYDTFT
+589 TMGTPQGSAYKSYT
-603 SAKGWT
+603 STKGWE

-614 LFQGGAADAPPV
+614 LFQGGSSDAPPT
-626 YQFIGHMTGSET
+626 YQFIGFMTGSDT
-638 RYAMAP
+638 NYAMAP
-644 TLNGKTSTVGTLVS
+644 TLNGKTSAVGTLVS
-658 PTLKGGMKKLTFSYG
+658 PTLKGGMKKLTFKYG

-689 NGNVV
+689 NGSVV

-707 TPYTFSEDCNVNG
+707 TAYTFSEDCNVNG

-733 STSNKDRVSIWNLVW
+733 SNSNKDRVSIWNLVW

>member
-30 VIPTAEHTPNMTIAD
+30 VIPTAEHTPNMTIAE

-62 EDEVIHG
+62 DDEVIHG

-134 WYAAQGVWESN
+134 WYSAQGVWESN
-145 RMPMELWDEMAE
+145 RMPMEMWDAMAE

-167 DTTEIELSEIKGSD
+167 DTTVIELSEIKGSD
-181 KGTLLKYMSRLVR
+181 KATLLKYMSRLVR

-206 FSNADNSTDREIKD
+206 FSAAENSTDREIKD
-220 ESGNS
+220 EAGNT

-236 RADTLPEGTV
+236 RANLLPESTV
-246 DVVGEL
+246 DIVGQL

-258 GFFLLLRDVTDVITN
+258 GFFLLLRDENDVILN
-273 TTPGTAGNPY
+273 TSPGMSGNPY
-283 NVADAIQ
+283 TVAEAIA
-290 AQNHG
+290 AQNSG
-295 AKGWVIGYV
+295 AKGWVGGYI

-310 EVTNVSSNADIE
+310 EVTNVSSNADVE
-322 WKSPTTLD
+322 WKAPTTLD
-330 NTLVL
+330 NTLVI

-347 VIVPLPQGSPFRE
+347 IFIALPQGTPFRE
-360 LANLRTHSKLYKKVI
+360 QANLKNNPVYYKKYL
-375 KVKGSLAS
+375 KAKGVLAS
-383 YMGAAGVNVKTG
+383 YMGVAGITG
-395 SRDEFILPLLPPET
+395 NSGATDEFVLPFPRPVSELN
-409 GVTQLKETFDKEIP
+409 ETFDNALPTNWTE
-423 ADWSVVTLSGDKPWF
+423 VVISGDKK
-438 WYSYPSSNPTDFFV
+438 WYKADFNGDGYAAMT
-452 QVSGYNGSAPPQDT
+452 GYNGKQPPFDT
-466 WLITPALDIKNA
+466 WFITPALDIQNA
-478 RSKTLSFDVNVN
+478 AGKGFSFTSETRSYGSTKTV
-490 PYKATADKFEVYVLD
+490 FEVYLLNSLD
-505 LADPNE
+505 P
-511 ATVKVKLNPKLPSPP
+511 ATATFKQKLNPILAKAPNSTG
-526 ASTWSEW
+526 TWSAW
-533 TTVEDIDLS
+533 TSSGELDLS
-542 AWEDGIYYIAFHYYV
+542 EWADGVYYIAFHYFADTDSEYD
-557 EGNSSNSY
+557 
-565 MTWRIDNVTFGLG
+565 TWAIDNVKFGFKLA
-578 DVIPSTRADFE
+578 PNTRADFE
-589 SMGAPQGSKYDTFT
+589 TMGTPQGSAYKSYT
-603 SAKGWT
+603 STKGWE

-614 LFQGGAADAPPV
+614 LFQGGLSDAPPT
-626 YQFIGHMTGSET
+626 YQFIGFMTGSDT
-638 RYAMAP
+638 NYAMAP
-644 TLNGKTSTVGTLVS
+644 TLNGKTSAVGTLVS
-658 PTLKGGMKKLTFSYG
+658 PTLKGGMKKLTFKYG

-689 NGNVV
+689 NGSVV

-707 TPYTFSEDCNVNG
+707 TAYTFSENCNVNG

-733 STSNKDRVSIWNLVW
+733 SNSNKDRVSIWNLVW

>member
-30 VIPTAEHTPNMTIAD
+30 VIPTAEHTPNMTIAE

-62 EDEVIHG
+62 DDEVIHG

-145 RMPMELWDEMAE
+145 RMPMEMWDAMAE

-167 DTTEIELSEIKGSD
+167 DTTVIELSEIKGSD
-181 KGTLLKYMSRLVR
+181 KATLLKYMSRLVR

-206 FSNADNSTDREIKD
+206 FSAAENSTDREIKD
-220 ESGNS
+220 EAGNT

-236 RADTLPEGTV
+236 RANLLPESTV
-246 DVVGEL
+246 DIVGQL

-258 GFFLLLRDVTDVITN
+258 GFFLLLRDENDVILN
-273 TTPGTAGNPY
+273 TSPGMFGNPY
-283 NVADAIQ
+283 TVAEAIV
-290 AQNHG
+290 AQNSG
-295 AKGWVIGYV
+295 AKGWVGGYI

-310 EVTNVSSNADIE
+310 EVTNVSSNADVE
-322 WKSPTTLD
+322 WKAPTTLD
-330 NTLVL
+330 NTLVI

-347 VIVPLPQGSPFRE
+347 IFIALPQGTPFRE
-360 LANLRTHSKLYKKVI
+360 QANLKNNPVYYKKYL
-375 KVKGSLAS
+375 KAKGVLAS
-383 YMGAAGVNVKTG
+383 YMGVAGITG
-395 SRDEFILPLLPPET
+395 NSGTTDEFALPFPRPVSELN
-409 GVTQLKETFDKEIP
+409 ETFDNALPTNWTE
-423 ADWSVVTLSGDKPWF
+423 VVISGDKK
-438 WYSYPSSNPTDFFV
+438 WYKADFNGDGYAAMT
-452 QVSGYNGSAPPQDT
+452 GYNGKQPPFDT
-466 WLITPALDIKNA
+466 WFITPALDIQNA
-478 RSKTLSFDVNVN
+478 AGKGFSFTSETRSYGSTKTV
-490 PYKATADKFEVYVLD
+490 FEVYLLNSLD
-505 LADPNE
+505 PAT
-511 ATVKVKLNPKLPSPP
+511 ATVKQKLNPILAKAPN
-526 ASTWSEW
+526 STGSWSSWTSSGELDLSEW
-533 TTVEDIDLS
+533 
-542 AWEDGIYYIAFHYYV
+542 ADGIYYIAFHYFADTDSEYD
-557 EGNSSNSY
+557 
-565 MTWRIDNVTFGLG
+565 TWAIDNVKFGFKLA
-578 DVIPSTRADFE
+578 PNTRADFE
-589 SMGAPQGSKYDTFT
+589 TMGTPQGSAYKSYT
-603 SAKGWT
+603 STKGWE

-614 LFQGGAADAPPV
+614 LFQGGPSDAPPT
-626 YQFIGHMTGSET
+626 YQFIGFMTGSDT
-638 RYAMAP
+638 NYAMAP
-644 TLNGKTSTVGTLVS
+644 TLNGKTSAVGTLVS
-658 PTLKGGMKKLTFSYG
+658 PTLKGGMKKLTFKYG

-689 NGNVV
+689 NGSVV

-733 STSNKDRVSIWNLVW
+733 SNSNKDRVSIWNLVW

>member
-30 VIPTAEHTPNMTIAD
+30 VIPTAEHTPNMTIAE

-62 EDEVIHG
+62 DDEVIHG

-134 WYAAQGVWESN
+134 WYSAQGVWESN
-145 RMPMELWDEMAE
+145 RMPMEMWDAMAE

-167 DTTEIELSEIKGSD
+167 DTTVIELSEIKGSD
-181 KGTLLKYMSRLVR
+181 KATLLKYMSRLVR

-206 FSNADNSTDREIKD
+206 FSAAENSTDREIKD
-220 ESGNS
+220 EAGNT

-236 RADTLPEGTV
+236 RANLLPESTV
-246 DVVGEL
+246 DIVGQL

-258 GFFLLLRDVTDVITN
+258 GFFLLLRDENDVILN
-273 TTPGTAGNPY
+273 TSPGMSGNPY
-283 NVADAIQ
+283 TVAEAIA
-290 AQNHG
+290 AQNSG
-295 AKGWVIGYV
+295 AKGWVGGYI

-310 EVTNVSSNADIE
+310 EVTNVSSNADVE
-322 WKSPTTLD
+322 WKAPTTLD
-330 NTLVL
+330 NTLVI

-347 VIVPLPQGSPFRE
+347 IFIALPQGTPFRE
-360 LANLRTHSKLYKKVI
+360 QANLKNNPVYYKKYL
-375 KVKGSLAS
+375 KAKGVLAS
-383 YMGAAGVNVKTG
+383 YMGVAGITG
-395 SRDEFILPLLPPET
+395 NSGATDEFVLPFPRPVSELN
-409 GVTQLKETFDKEIP
+409 ETFDNALPTNWTE
-423 ADWSVVTLSGDKPWF
+423 VVISGDKK
-438 WYSYPSSNPTDFFV
+438 WYKADFNGDGYAAMT
-452 QVSGYNGSAPPQDT
+452 GYNGKQPPFDT
-466 WLITPALDIKNA
+466 WFITPALDIQNA
-478 RSKTLSFDVNVN
+478 AGKGFSFTSETRSYGSTKTV
-490 PYKATADKFEVYVLD
+490 FEVYLLNSLD
-505 LADPNE
+505 PAT
-511 ATVKVKLNPKLPSPP
+511 ATVKQKLNPILAKAPN
-526 ASTWSEW
+526 STGSWSSWTSSGELDLSEW
-533 TTVEDIDLS
+533 
-542 AWEDGIYYIAFHYYV
+542 ADGIYYIAFHYFADTDSEYD
-557 EGNSSNSY
+557 
-565 MTWRIDNVTFGLG
+565 TWAIDNVKFGFKLA
-578 DVIPSTRADFE
+578 PNTRADFE
-589 SMGAPQGSKYDTFT
+589 TMGTPQGSSYKSYT
-603 SAKGWT
+603 STKGWE

-614 LFQGGAADAPPV
+614 LFQGGSSDAPPT
-626 YQFIGHMTGSET
+626 YQFIGFMTGSDT
-638 RYAMAP
+638 NYAMAP
-644 TLNGKTSTVGTLVS
+644 TLNGKTSAVGTLVS
-658 PTLKGGMKKLTFSYG
+658 PTLKGGMKKLTFKYG

-689 NGNVV
+689 NGSVV

-707 TPYTFSEDCNVNG
+707 TAYTFSEDCNVNG

-733 STSNKDRVSIWNLVW
+733 SNSNKDRVSIWNLVW

>member
-1 MKRFNFYLSLML
+1 ML

-30 VIPTAEHTPNMTIAD
+30 VIPTAEHTPNMTIAE

-62 EDEVIHG
+62 DDEVIHG

-145 RMPMELWDEMAE
+145 RMPMEMWDAMAE

-167 DTTEIELSEIKGSD
+167 DTTVIELSEIKGSD
-181 KGTLLKYMSRLVR
+181 KATLLKYMSRLVR

-206 FSNADNSTDREIKD
+206 FSAAENSTDREIKD
-220 ESGNS
+220 EAGNT

-236 RADTLPEGTV
+236 RANLLPESTV
-246 DVVGEL
+246 DIVGQL

-258 GFFLLLRDVTDVITN
+258 GFFLLLRDENDVILN
-273 TTPGTAGNPY
+273 TSPGMFGNPY
-283 NVADAIQ
+283 TVAEAIV
-290 AQNHG
+290 AQNSG
-295 AKGWVIGYV
+295 AKGWVGGYI

-310 EVTNVSSNADIE
+310 EVTNVSSNADVE
-322 WKSPTTLD
+322 WKAPTTLD
-330 NTLVL
+330 NTLVI

-347 VIVPLPQGSPFRE
+347 IFIALPQGTPFRE
-360 LANLRTHSKLYKKVI
+360 QANLKNNPVYYKKYL
-375 KVKGSLAS
+375 KAKGVLAS
-383 YMGAAGVNVKTG
+383 YMGVAGITG
-395 SRDEFILPLLPPET
+395 NSGTTDEFALPFPRPVSELN
-409 GVTQLKETFDKEIP
+409 ETFDNALPTNWTE
-423 ADWSVVTLSGDKPWF
+423 VVISGDKK
-438 WYSYPSSNPTDFFV
+438 WYKADFNGDGYAAMT
-452 QVSGYNGSAPPQDT
+452 GYNGKQPPFDT
-466 WLITPALDIKNA
+466 WFITPALDIQNA
-478 RSKTLSFDVNVN
+478 AGKGFSFTSETRSYGSTKTV
-490 PYKATADKFEVYVLD
+490 FEVYLLNSLD
-505 LADPNE
+505 PAT
-511 ATVKVKLNPKLPSPP
+511 ATVKQKLNPILAKAPN
-526 ASTWSEW
+526 STGSWSSWTSSGELDLSEW
-533 TTVEDIDLS
+533 
-542 AWEDGIYYIAFHYYV
+542 ADGIYYIAFHYFADTDSEYD
-557 EGNSSNSY
+557 
-565 MTWRIDNVTFGLG
+565 TWAIDNVKFGFKLA
-578 DVIPSTRADFE
+578 PNTRADFE
-589 SMGAPQGSKYDTFT
+589 TMGTPQGSAYKSYT
-603 SAKGWT
+603 STKGWE

-614 LFQGGAADAPPV
+614 LFQGGPSDAPPT
-626 YQFIGHMTGSET
+626 YQFIGFMTGSDT
-638 RYAMAP
+638 NYAMAP
-644 TLNGKTSTVGTLVS
+644 TLNGKTSAVGTLVS
-658 PTLKGGMKKLTFSYG
+658 PTLKGGMKKLTFKYG

-689 NGNVV
+689 NGSVV

-733 STSNKDRVSIWNLVW
+733 SNSNKDRVSIWNLVW

>member
-30 VIPTAEHTPNMTIAD
+30 VIPTAEHTPNMTIAE

-62 EDEVIHG
+62 DDEVIHG

-145 RMPMELWDEMAE
+145 RMPMEMWDAMAE

-167 DTTEIELSEIKGSD
+167 DTTVIELSEIKGSD
-181 KGTLLKYMSRLVR
+181 KATLLKYMSRLVR

-206 FSNADNSTDREIKD
+206 FSAAENSTDREIKD
-220 ESGNS
+220 EAGNT

-236 RADTLPEGTV
+236 RANLLPESTV
-246 DVVGEL
+246 DIVGQL

-258 GFFLLLRDVTDVITN
+258 GFFLLLRDENDVILN
-273 TTPGTAGNPY
+273 TSPGMSGNPY
-283 NVADAIQ
+283 TVAEAIA
-290 AQNHG
+290 AQNSG
-295 AKGWVIGYV
+295 AKGWVGGYI

-310 EVTNVSSNADIE
+310 EVTNVSSNADVE
-322 WKSPTTLD
+322 WKAPTTLD
-330 NTLVL
+330 NTLVI

-347 VIVPLPQGSPFRE
+347 IFIALPQGTPFRE
-360 LANLRTHSKLYKKVI
+360 QANLKNNPVYYKKYL
-375 KVKGSLAS
+375 KAKGVLAS
-383 YMGAAGVNVKTG
+383 YMGVAGITG
-395 SRDEFILPLLPPET
+395 NSGATDEFVLPFPRPVSELN
-409 GVTQLKETFDKEIP
+409 ETFDNALPTNWTE
-423 ADWSVVTLSGDKPWF
+423 VVISGDKK
-438 WYSYPSSNPTDFFV
+438 WYKADFNGDGYAAMT
-452 QVSGYNGSAPPQDT
+452 GYNGKQPPFDT
-466 WLITPALDIKNA
+466 WFITPALDIQNA
-478 RSKTLSFDVNVN
+478 AGKGFSFTSETRSYGSTKTV
-490 PYKATADKFEVYVLD
+490 FEVYLLNSLD
-505 LADPNE
+505 PTT
-511 ATVKVKLNPKLPSPP
+511 ATFKQKLNPILAKAPNSTG
-526 ASTWSEW
+526 TWSAW
-533 TTVEDIDLS
+533 TSSGELDLS
-542 AWEDGIYYIAFHYYV
+542 EWADGVYYIAFHYFADTDSEYD
-557 EGNSSNSY
+557 
-565 MTWRIDNVTFGLG
+565 TWAIDNVKFGFKLA
-578 DVIPSTRADFE
+578 PNTRADFE
-589 SMGAPQGSKYDTFT
+589 TMGTPQGSAYKSYT
-603 SAKGWT
+603 STKGWE

-614 LFQGGAADAPPV
+614 LFQGGSSDAPPT
-626 YQFIGHMTGSET
+626 YQFIGFMTGSDT
-638 RYAMAP
+638 NYAMAP
-644 TLNGKTSTVGTLVS
+644 TLNGKTSAVGTLVS
-658 PTLKGGMKKLTFSYG
+658 PTLKGGMKKLTFKYG

-689 NGNVV
+689 NGSVV

-707 TPYTFSEDCNVNG
+707 TAYTFSEDCNVNG

-733 STSNKDRVSIWNLVW
+733 SNSNKDRVSIWNLVW

>member
-62 EDEVIHG
+62 DDEVIHG

-134 WYAAQGVWESN
+134 WYSAQGVWESN
-145 RMPMELWDEMAE
+145 RMPMEMWDAMAE

-167 DTTEIELSEIKGSD
+167 DTTVIELSEIKGSD
-181 KGTLLKYMSRLVR
+181 KATLLKYMSRLVR

-206 FSNADNSTDREIKD
+206 FSAAENSTDREIKD
-220 ESGNS
+220 EAGNT

-236 RADTLPEGTV
+236 RANLLPESTV
-246 DVVGEL
+246 DIVGQL

-258 GFFLLLRDVTDVITN
+258 GFFLLLRDENDVILN
-273 TTPGTAGNPY
+273 TSPGMSGNPY
-283 NVADAIQ
+283 TVAEAIA
-290 AQNHG
+290 AQNSG
-295 AKGWVIGYV
+295 AKGWVGGYI

-310 EVTNVSSNADIE
+310 EVTNVSSNADVE
-322 WKSPTTLD
+322 WKAPTTLD
-330 NTLVL
+330 NTLVI

-347 VIVPLPQGSPFRE
+347 IFIALPQGTPFRE
-360 LANLRTHSKLYKKVI
+360 QANLKNNPVYYKKYL
-375 KVKGSLAS
+375 KAKGVLAS
-383 YMGAAGVNVKTG
+383 YMGVAGITG
-395 SRDEFILPLLPPET
+395 NSGATDEFVLPFPRPVSELN
-409 GVTQLKETFDKEIP
+409 ETFDNALPTNWTE
-423 ADWSVVTLSGDKPWF
+423 VVISGDKK
-438 WYSYPSSNPTDFFV
+438 WYKADFNGDGYAAMT
-452 QVSGYNGSAPPQDT
+452 GYNGKQPPFDT
-466 WLITPALDIKNA
+466 WFITPALDIQNA
-478 RSKTLSFDVNVN
+478 AGKGFSFTSETRSYGSTKTV
-490 PYKATADKFEVYVLD
+490 FEVYLLNSLD
-505 LADPNE
+505 PTT
-511 ATVKVKLNPKLPSPP
+511 ATFKQKLNPILAKAPNSTG
-526 ASTWSEW
+526 TWSAW
-533 TTVEDIDLS
+533 TSSGELDLS
-542 AWEDGIYYIAFHYYV
+542 EWADGVYYIAFHYFADTDSEYD
-557 EGNSSNSY
+557 
-565 MTWRIDNVTFGLG
+565 TWAIDNVKFGFKLA
-578 DVIPSTRADFE
+578 PNTRADFE
-589 SMGAPQGSKYDTFT
+589 TMGTPQGSAYKSYSST
-603 SAKGWT
+603 KGWE

-614 LFQGGAADAPPV
+614 LFQGGPSDAPPT
-626 YQFIGHMTGSET
+626 YQFIGFMTGSDT
-638 RYAMAP
+638 NYAMAP
-644 TLNGKTSTVGTLVS
+644 TLNGKTSAVGTLVS
-658 PTLKGGMKKLTFSYG
+658 PTLKGGMKKLTFKYG

-689 NGNVV
+689 NGSVV

-707 TPYTFSEDCNVNG
+707 TAYTFSEDCNVNG

-733 STSNKDRVSIWNLVW
+733 SNSNKDRVSIWNLVW

>member
-30 VIPTAEHTPNMTIAD
+30 VIPTAEHTPNMTIAE

-62 EDEVIHG
+62 DDEVIHG

-134 WYAAQGVWESN
+134 WYSAQGVWESN
-145 RMPMELWDEMAE
+145 RMPMEMWDAMAE

-167 DTTEIELSEIKGSD
+167 DTTVIELSEIKGSD
-181 KGTLLKYMSRLVR
+181 KATLLKYMSRLVR

-206 FSNADNSTDREIKD
+206 FSAAENSTDREIKD
-220 ESGNS
+220 EAGNT

-236 RADTLPEGTV
+236 RANLLPESTV
-246 DVVGEL
+246 DIVGQL

-258 GFFLLLRDVTDVITN
+258 GFFLLLRDENDVILN
-273 TTPGTAGNPY
+273 TSPGMYGNPY
-283 NVADAIQ
+283 TVAEAIA
-290 AQNHG
+290 AQNSG
-295 AKGWVIGYV
+295 AKGWVGGYI

-310 EVTNVSSNADIE
+310 EVTNVSSNADVE
-322 WKSPTTLD
+322 WKAPTTLD
-330 NTLVL
+330 NTLVI

-347 VIVPLPQGSPFRE
+347 IFIALPQGTPFRE
-360 LANLRTHSKLYKKVI
+360 QANLKNNPVYYKKYL
-375 KVKGSLAS
+375 KAKGVLAS
-383 YMGAAGVNVKTG
+383 YMGVAGITG
-395 SRDEFILPLLPPET
+395 NSGATDEFVLPFPRPVSELN
-409 GVTQLKETFDKEIP
+409 ETFDNALPTNWTE
-423 ADWSVVTLSGDKPWF
+423 VVISGDKK
-438 WYSYPSSNPTDFFV
+438 WYKADFNGDGYAAMT
-452 QVSGYNGSAPPQDT
+452 GYNGKQPPFDT
-466 WLITPALDIKNA
+466 WFITPALDIQNA
-478 RSKTLSFDVNVN
+478 AGKGFSFTSETRSYGSTKTV
-490 PYKATADKFEVYVLD
+490 FEVYLLNSLD
-505 LADPNE
+505 P
-511 ATVKVKLNPKLPSPP
+511 ATATFKQKLNPILAKAPNSTG
-526 ASTWSEW
+526 TWSAW
-533 TTVEDIDLS
+533 TSSGELDLS
-542 AWEDGIYYIAFHYYV
+542 EWADGVYYIAFHYFADTDSEYD
-557 EGNSSNSY
+557 
-565 MTWRIDNVTFGLG
+565 TWAIDNVKFGFKLA
-578 DVIPSTRADFE
+578 PNTRADFE
-589 SMGAPQGSKYDTFT
+589 TMGTPQGSAYKSYT
-603 SAKGWT
+603 STKGWE

-614 LFQGGAADAPPV
+614 LFQGGSSDAPPT
-626 YQFIGHMTGSET
+626 YQFIGFMTGSDT
-638 RYAMAP
+638 NYAMAP
-644 TLNGKTSTVGTLVS
+644 TLNGKTSAVGTLVS
-658 PTLKGGMKKLTFSYG
+658 PKLKGGMKKLTFKYG

-689 NGNVV
+689 NGSVV

-707 TPYTFSEDCNVNG
+707 TAYTFSEDCNVNG

-733 STSNKDRVSIWNLVW
+733 SNSNKDRVSIWNLVW

>member
-30 VIPTAEHTPNMTIAD
+30 VIPTAEHTPNMTIAE

-62 EDEVIHG
+62 DDEVIHG

-134 WYAAQGVWESN
+134 WYSAQGVWESN
-145 RMPMELWDEMAE
+145 RMPMEMWDAMAE

-167 DTTEIELSEIKGSD
+167 DTTVIELSEIKGSD
-181 KGTLLKYMSRLVR
+181 KATLLKYMSRLVR

-206 FSNADNSTDREIKD
+206 FSAAENSTDREIKD
-220 ESGNS
+220 EAGNT

-236 RADTLPEGTV
+236 RANLLPESTV
-246 DVVGEL
+246 DIVGQL

-258 GFFLLLRDVTDVITN
+258 GFFLLLRDENDVILN
-273 TTPGTAGNPY
+273 TSPGMSGNPY
-283 NVADAIQ
+283 TVAEAIA
-290 AQNHG
+290 AQNSG
-295 AKGWVIGYV
+295 AKGWVGGYI

-310 EVTNVSSNADIE
+310 EVTNVSSNADVE
-322 WKSPTTLD
+322 WKAPTTLD
-330 NTLVL
+330 NTLVI

-347 VIVPLPQGSPFRE
+347 IFIALPQGTPFRE
-360 LANLRTHSKLYKKVI
+360 QANLKNNPVYYKKYL
-375 KVKGSLAS
+375 KAKGVLAS
-383 YMGAAGVNVKTG
+383 YMGVAGITG
-395 SRDEFILPLLPPET
+395 NSGATDEFVLPFPRPVSELN
-409 GVTQLKETFDKEIP
+409 ETFDNALPTNWTE
-423 ADWSVVTLSGDKPWF
+423 VVISGDKK
-438 WYSYPSSNPTDFFV
+438 WYKADFNGDGYAAMT
-452 QVSGYNGSAPPQDT
+452 GYNGKQPPFDT
-466 WLITPALDIKNA
+466 WFITPALDIQNA
-478 RSKTLSFDVNVN
+478 AGKGFSFTSETRSYGSTKTV
-490 PYKATADKFEVYVLD
+490 FEVYLLNSLD
-505 LADPNE
+505 PAT
-511 ATVKVKLNPKLPSPP
+511 ATVKQKLNPILAKAPNSTG
-526 ASTWSEW
+526 TWSAW
-533 TTVEDIDLS
+533 TSSGELDLS
-542 AWEDGIYYIAFHYYV
+542 EWADGVYYIAFHYFADTDSEYD
-557 EGNSSNSY
+557 
-565 MTWRIDNVTFGLG
+565 TWAIDNVKFGFKLA
-578 DVIPSTRADFE
+578 PNTRADFE
-589 SMGAPQGSKYDTFT
+589 TMGTPQGSSYKSYT
-603 SAKGWT
+603 STKGWE

-614 LFQGGAADAPPV
+614 LFQGGSSDAPPT
-626 YQFIGHMTGSET
+626 YQFIGFMTGSDT
-638 RYAMAP
+638 NYAMAP
-644 TLNGKTSTVGTLVS
+644 TLNGKTSAVGTLVS
-658 PTLKGGMKKLTFSYG
+658 PTLKGGMKKLTFKYG

-689 NGNVV
+689 NGSVV

-707 TPYTFSEDCNVNG
+707 TAYTFSEDCNVNG

-733 STSNKDRVSIWNLVW
+733 SNSNKDRVSIWNLVW

>member
-30 VIPTAEHTPNMTIAD
+30 VIPTAEHTPNMTIAE

-62 EDEVIHG
+62 DDEVIHG

-134 WYAAQGVWESN
+134 WYSAQGVWESN
-145 RMPMELWDEMAE
+145 RMPMEMWDAMAE

-167 DTTEIELSEIKGSD
+167 DTTVIELSEIKGSD
-181 KGTLLKYMSRLVR
+181 KATLLKYMSRLVR

-206 FSNADNSTDREIKD
+206 FSAAENSTDREIKD
-220 ESGNS
+220 EAGNT

-236 RADTLPEGTV
+236 RANLLPESTV
-246 DVVGEL
+246 DIVGQL

-258 GFFLLLRDVTDVITN
+258 GFFLLLRDENDVILN
-273 TTPGTAGNPY
+273 TSPGMSGNPY
-283 NVADAIQ
+283 TVAEAIA
-290 AQNHG
+290 AQNSG
-295 AKGWVIGYV
+295 AKGWVGGYI

-310 EVTNVSSNADIE
+310 EVTNVSSNADVE
-322 WKSPTTLD
+322 WKAPTTLD
-330 NTLVL
+330 NTLVI

-347 VIVPLPQGSPFRE
+347 IFIALPQGTPFRE
-360 LANLRTHSKLYKKVI
+360 QANLKNNPVYYKKYL
-375 KVKGSLAS
+375 KAKGVLAS
-383 YMGAAGVNVKTG
+383 YMGVAGITG
-395 SRDEFILPLLPPET
+395 NSGATDEFVLPFPRPVSELN
-409 GVTQLKETFDKEIP
+409 ETFDNALPTNWTE
-423 ADWSVVTLSGDKPWF
+423 VVVSGDKK
-438 WYSYPSSNPTDFFV
+438 WYKADFNGDGYAAMT
-452 QVSGYNGSAPPQDT
+452 GYNGKQPPFDT
-466 WLITPALDIKNA
+466 WFITPALDIQNA
-478 RSKTLSFDVNVN
+478 AGKGFSFTSETRSYGSTKTV
-490 PYKATADKFEVYVLD
+490 FEVYLLNSLD
-505 LADPNE
+505 P
-511 ATVKVKLNPKLPSPP
+511 ATATFKQKLNPILAKAPNSTG
-526 ASTWSEW
+526 TWSAW
-533 TTVEDIDLS
+533 TSSGELDLS
-542 AWEDGIYYIAFHYYV
+542 EWADGVYYIAFHYFADTDSEYD
-557 EGNSSNSY
+557 
-565 MTWRIDNVTFGLG
+565 TWAIDNVKFGFKLA
-578 DVIPSTRADFE
+578 PNTRADFE
-589 SMGAPQGSKYDTFT
+589 TMGTPQGSSYKSYT
-603 SAKGWT
+603 STKGWE

-614 LFQGGAADAPPV
+614 LFQGGSSDAPPT
-626 YQFIGHMTGSET
+626 YQFIGFMTGSDT
-638 RYAMAP
+638 NYAMAP
-644 TLNGKTSTVGTLVS
+644 TLNGKTSAVGTLVS
-658 PTLKGGMKKLTFSYG
+658 PKLKGGMKKLTFKYG

-689 NGNVV
+689 NGSVV

-707 TPYTFSEDCNVNG
+707 TAYTFSEDCNVNG

-733 STSNKDRVSIWNLVW
+733 SNSNKDRVSIWNLVW

>member
-30 VIPTAEHTPNMTIAD
+30 VIPTAEHTPNMTIAE

-62 EDEVIHG
+62 DDEVIHG

-145 RMPMELWDEMAE
+145 RMPMEMWDAMAE

-167 DTTEIELSEIKGSD
+167 DTTVIELSEIKGSD
-181 KGTLLKYMSRLVR
+181 KATLLKYMSRLVR

-206 FSNADNSTDREIKD
+206 FSAAENSTDREIKD
-220 ESGNS
+220 EAGNT
-225 IMVSNSNYASF
+225 IVVSNSNYASF
-236 RADTLPEGTV
+236 RANLLPESTV
-246 DVVGEL
+246 DIVGQL

-258 GFFLLLRDVTDVITN
+258 GFFLLLRDENDVILN
-273 TTPGTAGNPY
+273 TSPGMSGNPY
-283 NVADAIQ
+283 TVAEAIA
-290 AQNHG
+290 AQNSG
-295 AKGWVIGYV
+295 AKGWVGGYI

-310 EVTNVSSNADIE
+310 EVTNVSSNADVE
-322 WKSPTTLD
+322 WKAPTTLD
-330 NTLVL
+330 NTLVI

-347 VIVPLPQGSPFRE
+347 IFIALPQGTPFRE
-360 LANLRTHSKLYKKVI
+360 QANLKNNPVYYKKYL
-375 KVKGSLAS
+375 KAKGVLAS
-383 YMGAAGVNVKTG
+383 YMGVAGITG
-395 SRDEFILPLLPPET
+395 NSGATDEFVLPFPRPVSELN
-409 GVTQLKETFDKEIP
+409 ETFDNALPTNWTE
-423 ADWSVVTLSGDKPWF
+423 VVVSGDKK
-438 WYSYPSSNPTDFFV
+438 WYKADFNGDGYAAMT
-452 QVSGYNGSAPPQDT
+452 GYNGKQPPFDT
-466 WLITPALDIKNA
+466 WFITPALDIQNA
-478 RSKTLSFDVNVN
+478 AGKGFSFTSETRSYGSTKTV
-490 PYKATADKFEVYVLD
+490 FEVYLLNSLD
-505 LADPNE
+505 PAT
-511 ATVKVKLNPKLPSPP
+511 ATVKQKLNPILAKAPN
-526 ASTWSEW
+526 STGSWSSWTSSGELDLSEW
-533 TTVEDIDLS
+533 
-542 AWEDGIYYIAFHYYV
+542 ADGIYYIAFHYFADTDSEYD
-557 EGNSSNSY
+557 
-565 MTWRIDNVTFGLG
+565 TWAIDNVKFGFKLA
-578 DVIPSTRADFE
+578 PNTRADFE
-589 SMGAPQGSKYDTFT
+589 TMGTPQGSAYKSYT
-603 SAKGWT
+603 STKGWE

-614 LFQGGAADAPPV
+614 LFQGGPSDAPPT
-626 YQFIGHMTGSET
+626 YQFIGFMTGSDT
-638 RYAMAP
+638 NYAMAP
-644 TLNGKTSTVGTLVS
+644 TLNGKTSAVGSLVS
-658 PTLKGGMKKLTFSYG
+658 PTLKGGMKKLTFKYG

-689 NGNVV
+689 NGSVV

-707 TPYTFSEDCNVNG
+707 TAYTFSEDCNVNG

-733 STSNKDRVSIWNLVW
+733 SNSNKDRVSIWNLVW

>member
-30 VIPTAEHTPNMTIAD
+30 VIPTAEHTANMTIAE

-54 RNYIDTIK
+54 RNYIDTVK

-69 WITSSDEEGNIYKQL
+69 WITSSDEDGNIYKQL

-134 WYAAQGVWESN
+134 WYSAQGVWESN
-145 RMPMELWDEMAE
+145 RMPMEMWDAMAE

-167 DTTEIELSEIKGSD
+167 DTTVIELSEIKGSD
-181 KGTLLKYMSRLVR
+181 KATLLKYMSRLVR

-206 FSNADNSTDREIKD
+206 FSAAENSTDREIKD
-220 ESGNS
+220 EAGNT

-236 RADTLPEGTV
+236 RANLLPESTV
-246 DVVGEL
+246 DIVGQL

-258 GFFLLLRDVTDVITN
+258 GFFLLLRDENDVILN
-273 TTPGTAGNPY
+273 TSPGMYGNPY
-283 NVADAIQ
+283 TVAEAIA
-290 AQNHG
+290 AQNSG
-295 AKGWVIGYV
+295 AKGWVGGYI

-310 EVTNVSSNADIE
+310 EVTNVSSNADVE
-322 WKSPTTLD
+322 WKAPTTLD
-330 NTLVL
+330 NTLVI

-347 VIVPLPQGSPFRE
+347 IFIALPQGTPFRE
-360 LANLRTHSKLYKKVI
+360 QANLKNNPVYYKKYL
-375 KVKGSLAS
+375 KAKGVLAS
-383 YMGAAGVNVKTG
+383 YMGVAGITG
-395 SRDEFILPLLPPET
+395 NSGATDEFVLPFPRPVSELN
-409 GVTQLKETFDKEIP
+409 ETFDNALPTNWTE
-423 ADWSVVTLSGDKPWF
+423 VVISGDKK
-438 WYSYPSSNPTDFFV
+438 WYKADFNGDGYAAMT
-452 QVSGYNGSAPPQDT
+452 GYNGKQPPFDT
-466 WLITPALDIKNA
+466 WFITPALDIQNA
-478 RSKTLSFDVNVN
+478 AGKGFSFTSETRSYGSTKTV
-490 PYKATADKFEVYVLD
+490 FEVYLLNSLD
-505 LADPNE
+505 P
-511 ATVKVKLNPKLPSPP
+511 ATATFKQKLNPILAKAPNSTG
-526 ASTWSEW
+526 TWSAW
-533 TTVEDIDLS
+533 TSSGELDLS
-542 AWEDGIYYIAFHYYV
+542 EWADGVYYIAFHYFADTDSEYD
-557 EGNSSNSY
+557 
-565 MTWRIDNVTFGLG
+565 TWAIDNVKFGFKLA
-578 DVIPSTRADFE
+578 PNTRADFE
-589 SMGAPQGSKYDTFT
+589 TMGTPQGSAYKSYT
-603 SAKGWT
+603 STKGWE

-614 LFQGGAADAPPV
+614 LFQGGSSDAPPT
-626 YQFIGHMTGSET
+626 YQFIGFMTGSDT
-638 RYAMAP
+638 NYAMAP
-644 TLNGKTSTVGTLVS
+644 TLNGKTSAVGTLVS
-658 PTLKGGMKKLTFSYG
+658 PKLKGGMKKLTFKYG

-689 NGNVV
+689 NGSVV

-707 TPYTFSEDCNVNG
+707 TAYTFSEDCNVNG

-733 STSNKDRVSIWNLVW
+733 SNSNKDRVSIWNLVW

>member
-30 VIPTAEHTPNMTIAD
+30 VIPTAEHTPNMTIAE

-62 EDEVIHG
+62 DDEVIHG

-145 RMPMELWDEMAE
+145 RMPMEMWDAMAE

-167 DTTEIELSEIKGSD
+167 DTTVIELSEIKGSD
-181 KGTLLKYMSRLVR
+181 KATLLKYMSRLVR

-206 FSNADNSTDREIKD
+206 FSAAENSTDREIKD
-220 ESGNS
+220 EAGNT
-225 IMVSNSNYASF
+225 IVVSNSNYASF
-236 RADTLPEGTV
+236 RANLLPESTV
-246 DVVGEL
+246 DIVGQL

-258 GFFLLLRDVTDVITN
+258 GFFLLLRDENDVILN
-273 TTPGTAGNPY
+273 TSPGMSGNPY
-283 NVADAIQ
+283 TVAEAIA
-290 AQNHG
+290 AQNSG
-295 AKGWVIGYV
+295 AKGWVGGYI

-310 EVTNVSSNADIE
+310 EVTNVSSNADVE
-322 WKSPTTLD
+322 WKAPTTLD
-330 NTLVL
+330 NTLVI

-347 VIVPLPQGSPFRE
+347 IFIALPQGTSFRE
-360 LANLRTHSKLYKKVI
+360 QANLRDNPVYYKKYL
-375 KVKGSLAS
+375 KAKGTLAT
-383 YMGAAGVNVKTG
+383 YMGVAGITG
-395 SRDEFILPLLPPET
+395 NSGSTDEFVLPFPRPVSELN
-409 GVTQLKETFDKEIP
+409 ETFDNALPTNWTE
-423 ADWSVVTLSGDKPWF
+423 VVVSGDKK
-438 WYSYPSSNPTDFFV
+438 WYKADFNGDGYAAMT
-452 QVSGYNGSAPPQDT
+452 GYNGKQPPFDT
-466 WLITPALDIKNA
+466 WFITPALDIQNA
-478 RSKTLSFDVNVN
+478 AGKGFSFTSETRSYGSTKTV
-490 PYKATADKFEVYVLD
+490 FEVYLLNSLD
-505 LADPNE
+505 PAT
-511 ATVKVKLNPKLPSPP
+511 ATVKQKLNPILAKAPNSTG
-526 ASTWSEW
+526 TWSAW
-533 TTVEDIDLS
+533 TPSGELDLS
-542 AWEDGIYYIAFHYYV
+542 EWADGIYYIAFHYFADTDSEYD
-557 EGNSSNSY
+557 
-565 MTWRIDNVTFGLG
+565 TWAIDNVKFGFKLA
-578 DVIPSTRADFE
+578 PNTRADFE
-589 SMGAPQGSKYDTFT
+589 TMGTPQGSAYKSYT
-603 SAKGWT
+603 STKGWE

-614 LFQGGAADAPPV
+614 LFQGGPSDAPPT
-626 YQFIGHMTGSET
+626 YQFIGFMTGSDT
-638 RYAMAP
+638 NYAMAP
-644 TLNGKTSTVGTLVS
+644 TLNGKTSAVGTLVS
-658 PTLKGGMKKLTFSYG
+658 PTLKGGMKKLTFKYG

-689 NGNVV
+689 NGSVV

-707 TPYTFSEDCNVNG
+707 TAYTFSEDCNVNG

-733 STSNKDRVSIWNLVW
+733 SNSNKDRVSIWNLVW